1 MASTIK
7 GITVKIAGETTD
19 LQKALKN
26 IQSSSRSLQAELKT
40 INSQLKFDPN
50 NTVLLAQKQD
60 VLREQI
66 DNSTNALKE
75 LVDVEEQVKE
85 QAKSGEISTDQYRAY
100 QREVEKT
107 KSQLESFKKQLSD
120 TETAAKAVDMKSL
133 ENEMSDVR
141 TETSKTTD
149 SFKELE
155 DKSNNTNLS
164 KFKKEVDDVKTS
176 ATELKDVL
184 ADTTTDL
191 QKTLKNIQSSSR
203 SLQSELKTI
212 NNQLKFDPDNT
223 VLLAQKQDVLREQI
237 KSSTSA
243 LQELNEVKEQVEEQ
257 AKNGEISAD
266 QFRAYQREVEKAK
279 SQLENFEKQLADT
292 EATAKA
298 VNMKSLEGEMS
309 DVRAETNKT
318 ADEFKNLEDKSQKT
332 DLSSFKKE
340 LDDVKSSASNLKDVI
355 SDTAAGIG
363 SVLGVAGGSAV
374 AAITSANSE
383 KKALNSLQAQTGLTK
398 DELLKYKSVINDIYK
413 DNFGESQEEIA
424 DTLAKIKQVTS
435 ETDPSK
441 LKEMA
446 ENLYTLQDTFDGF
459 DINETLRGINGLVTN
474 MGLSAEDAFDLIVK
488 GAQNGL
494 NYSGELADNLA
505 EYSQI
510 WGQAGF
516 SAEQTFSILENGTKN
531 GAYNL
536 DKVNDFVKEFTI
548 SLADGRIEENLGSFS
563 EDTATLF
570 NKWKDGKATAAD
582 VFYSV
587 IKDLKNAKTDQEAL
601 TTASN
606 VWSSLGEDN
615 ALKVITSLGDVN
627 DSYKDVEGSMQKI
640 KDIKYDDVESDWES
654 LGRTIKTDVINP
666 IGKSLFPEVKKLCD
680 FTSKHT
686 DKIIPVLETVG
697 SLTAGIWIGKKTSAV
712 ITATSQ
718 LVNSYKV
725 LKTATEGA
733 ALAQEG
739 LNLAQ
744 KANAIGAVVSIVTTL
759 IGTIYAWSEASQ
771 DNSQKLDEWQEKIDA
786 AKEKNK
792 ELTDSYQNFI
802 DKRNESVNKAT
813 SENQYYDNLWEELK
827 KIVDENGKVNEGY
840 EDRANFITTKLSDLT
855 GTEIKLNDGVID
867 NYKNLRDTI
876 QEVID
881 KKKANNIL
889 SAYESNYNEAVTNKS
904 EAQNNVES
912 AQAAYESA
920 QRGTSKVQTEY
931 NKDVTELMTLEQ
943 QLKRAKEK
951 GPIMSK
957 IIGLSAK
964 VDQGKKELDSAKK
977 FEQEKKKEL
986 ETSKK
991 TLQEY
996 LTTIDNYENLQ
1007 TAILNE
1013 NEENTSDAL
1022 RKIQNDF
1029 ITAKSGTEET
1039 LKQQCVNYRM
1049 RFTEIQQAIAEG
1061 KTDYYTADDLTNM
1074 QLLLQ
1079 AAEDEY
1085 NKYCQNSLET
1095 GEKATSNVADGIDK
1109 NSVTV
1114 YESANK
1120 VSKKGSSGFASDQH
1134 ERVKIGSKSVNDYA
1148 SGIDGNSGVAR
1159 EAGVRIG
1166 KSTRSGVRSISLF
1179 NTGNNFV
1186 QGFINGISLG
1196 DAIKNV
1202 WSTATGIGGLALG
1215 AVKKILGINS
1225 PSKEAKKI
1233 GNYFTE
1239 GLAIGISG
1247 NKSKVRL
1254 STESIARDMLGSFD
1268 FNETVGYINVLN
1280 DKFNNIKS
1288 LDHTASSTTNKVITN
1303 APRVALNYYGN
1314 VNINNDLDIDDFNER
1329 VSHAV
1334 IDTLNQEC

>member
-26 IQSSSRSLQAELKT
+26 IQSSSRSLQSELKA
-40 INSQLKFDPN
+40 INNQLKFDPE

-66 DNSTNALKE
+66 NNSTNALKE

-85 QAKSGEISTDQYRAY
+85 QAKNGEISTDQYRAY

-107 KSQLESFKKQLSD
+107 KSQLENFKKQLAD
-120 TETAAKAVDMKSL
+120 TEAAAKAVNMKQI

-141 TETSKTTD
+141 TETSKTAD

-176 ATELKDVL
+176 TTELKDVL
-184 ADTTTDL
+184 ADT
-191 QKTLKNIQSSSR
+191 
-203 SLQSELKTI
+203 
-212 NNQLKFDPDNT
+212 
-223 VLLAQKQDVLREQI
+223 
-237 KSSTSA
+237 
-243 LQELNEVKEQVEEQ
+243 
-257 AKNGEISAD
+257 
-266 QFRAYQREVEKAK
+266 
-279 SQLENFEKQLADT
+279 
-292 EATAKA
+292 AT
-298 VNMKSLEGEMS
+298 
-309 DVRAETNKT
+309 
-318 ADEFKNLEDKSQKT
+318 
-332 DLSSFKKE
+332 
-340 LDDVKSSASNLKDVI
+340 
-355 SDTAAGIG
+355 GIG
-363 SVLGVAGGSAV
+363 AAVGTIGGSAV

-424 DTLAKIKQVTS
+424 DTLAKIKQVTN
-435 ETDPSK
+435 ETNPSK

-446 ENLYTLQDTFDGF
+446 ENLYALQDTFDGF

-548 SLADGRIEENLGSFS
+548 SLSDGRIEENLGSFS
-563 EDTATLF
+563 KGTATLF

-587 IKDLKNAKTDQEAL
+587 ISDLKNTKTEQEAL

-615 ALKVITSLGDVN
+615 SLKVIASLGDVN

-666 IGKSLFPEVKKLCD
+666 VGKSLFPEVKKLCD
-680 FTSKHT
+680 FTSKNT
-686 DKIIPVLETVG
+686 DKIIPVLKTVG

-718 LVNSYKV
+718 LINSYKV
-725 LKTATEGA
+725 LKAATEGA

-802 DKRNESVNKAT
+802 DKRNESVNKAA

-827 KIVDENGKVNEGY
+827 KIVDESGKVNAGY
-840 EDRANFITTKLSDLT
+840 EDRAKFITTKLGDLT
-855 GTEIKLNDGVID
+855 GTEIKLNGDVIE
-867 NYKNLRDTI
+867 NYQELRDTI

-889 SAYESNYNEAVTNKS
+889 SAYEPNYNEAVTNTETQKKAIDSARSEYKKAQEEVTKAQIDYNKSVTDLMIWERRLKS
-904 EAQNNVES
+904 EPENAPT
-912 AQAAYESA
+912 A
-920 QRGTSKVQTEY
+920 SKVWHLREE
-931 NKDVTELMTLEQ
+931 V
-943 QLKRAKEK
+943 
-951 GPIMSK
+951 SK
-957 IIGLSAK
+957 KKSA
-964 VDQGKKELDSAKK
+964 LDSAKNQ
-977 FEQEKKKEL
+977 EQIKKNDVS
-986 ETSKK
+986 TAKK
-991 TLQEY
+991 QLQEY
-996 LTTIDNYENLQ
+996 LAVIDNYENLQ

-1134 ERVKIGSKSVNDYA
+1134 ERVKLGSKSVNDYA
-1148 SGIDGNSGVAR
+1148 SGIDENSGVAR

-1215 AVKKILGINS
+1215 AVKKILDINS
-1225 PSKEAKKI
+1225 PSREAKKI
-1233 GNYFTE
+1233 GSYFTE
-1239 GLAIGISG
+1239 GLVIGIND
-1247 NKSKVRL
+1247 NKNKVKL
-1254 STESIARDMLGSFD
+1254 STENLASSMLGSFD

-1329 VSHAV
+1329 VSNAI
-1334 IDTLNQEC
+1334 IDTLSNGC

>member
-19 LQKALKN
+19 LQKA
-26 IQSSSRSLQAELKT
+26 
-40 INSQLKFDPN
+40 
-50 NTVLLAQKQD
+50 
-60 VLREQI
+60 
-66 DNSTNALKE
+66 
-75 LVDVEEQVKE
+75 
-85 QAKSGEISTDQYRAY
+85 
-100 QREVEKT
+100 
-107 KSQLESFKKQLSD
+107 
-120 TETAAKAVDMKSL
+120 
-133 ENEMSDVR
+133 
-141 TETSKTTD
+141 
-149 SFKELE
+149 
-155 DKSNNTNLS
+155 
-164 KFKKEVDDVKTS
+164 
-176 ATELKDVL
+176 
-184 ADTTTDL
+184 
-191 QKTLKNIQSSSR
+191 LKNIQSSSR

-237 KSSTSA
+237 DNSTSA
-243 LQELNEVKEQVEEQ
+243 LKELVDVEEQVKEQ
-257 AKNGEISAD
+257 AKNGEISTD
-266 QFRAYQREVEKAK
+266 QFRAYQREVEKTK
-279 SQLENFEKQLADT
+279 SQLENFKKQLADT
-292 EATAKA
+292 EAAAKA
-298 VNMKSLEGEMS
+298 VNMKQLENEMS
-309 DVRAETNKT
+309 DVRTETSKT
-318 ADEFKNLEDKSQKT
+318 TDSFKELEDKSDNT
-332 DLSSFKKE
+332 NLSKFKKE
-340 LDDVKSSASNLKDVI
+340 VDDVKTSATELKDVLA
-355 SDTAAGIG
+355 DTATGIG
-363 SVLGVAGGSAV
+363 VAVGTIGGSAV

-548 SLADGRIEENLGSFS
+548 SLSDGRIEENLGSFS

-570 NKWKDGKATAAD
+570 NKWKYGKATAAD

-627 DSYKDVEGSMQKI
+627 NSYKNVEGTMQKI
-640 KDIKYDDVESDWES
+640 KDIKYDDVESDWENI
-654 LGRTIKTDVINP
+654 GRVVQTDLIQP
-666 IGKSLFPEVKKLCD
+666 IGKELY
-680 FTSKHT
+680 
-686 DKIIPVLETVG
+686 PVAKEAIKWASEHLDDLETILESVAKQAALIWG
-697 SLTAGIWIGKKTSAV
+697 AKKSQELVTGISNLIGAYKNLS
-712 ITATSQ
+712 TATDIAA
-718 LVNSYKV
+718 
-725 LKTATEGA
+725 TA
-733 ALAQEG
+733 QKG
-739 LNLAQ
+739 LNAAQ
-744 KANAIGAVVSIVTTL
+744 SLNI
-759 IGTIYAWSEASQ
+759 IGTITTLVIGLVSAVETYNELKWSNSEAGKFCEEIDKIK
-771 DNSQKLDEWQEKIDA
+771 DNLAEYTQEITDNLQNTLDRVDELYSDNTLIDEYQAKLDELIG
-786 AKEKNK
+786 
-792 ELTDSYQNFI
+792 
-802 DKRNESVNKAT
+802 KAT
-813 SENQYYDNLWEELK
+813 LTPEEQAQLTTIVTYFKDNVPGFNDAWAKYIE
-827 KIVDENGKVNEGY
+827 ISDNGKVNLKGDLDEIRNNISKTIDDYKKLANQSAISELQSSNAKAKIEANKNRAEIKSEMEEKMSEIDAAYKKLNATIRLRGY
-840 EDRANFITTKLSDLT
+840 DVEDFYNAYGTIGGNIWFSDETKMYDDIKKQIEAYNELKNQYNESTAEINKLTMTSDDLSDVQKVLNGDYT
-855 GTEIKLNDGVID
+855 DAAAVLMAYNQQMISQNDILAATDENGNKLWSSMDKLQEAARESGKNTVLGLVEGTKEYQGALVENSQGWASTIISEYDKGMEIH
-867 NYKNLRDTI
+867 
-876 QEVID
+876 
-881 KKKANNIL
+881 
-889 SAYESNYNEAVTNKS
+889 SPS
-904 EAQNNVES
+904 EAMRRRGVYTVQGLINGLTENNEMVRHAGAS
-912 AQAAYESA
+912 MAKQARS
-920 QRGTSKVQTEY
+920 G
-931 NKDVTELMTLEQ
+931 
-943 QLKRAKEK
+943 
-951 GPIMSK
+951 
-957 IIGLSAK
+957 
-964 VDQGKKELDSAKK
+964 
-977 FEQEKKKEL
+977 
-986 ETSKK
+986 
-991 TLQEY
+991 
-996 LTTIDNYENLQ
+996 
-1007 TAILNE
+1007 
-1013 NEENTSDAL
+1013 
-1022 RKIQNDF
+1022 
-1029 ITAKSGTEET
+1029 AKS
-1039 LKQQCVNYRM
+1039 V
-1049 RFTEIQQAIAEG
+1049 
-1061 KTDYYTADDLTNM
+1061 
-1074 QLLLQ
+1074 
-1079 AAEDEY
+1079 
-1085 NKYCQNSLET
+1085 
-1095 GEKATSNVADGIDK
+1095 
-1109 NSVTV
+1109 
-1114 YESANK
+1114 
-1120 VSKKGSSGFASDQH
+1120 
-1134 ERVKIGSKSVNDYA
+1134 
-1148 SGIDGNSGVAR
+1148 
-1159 EAGVRIG
+1159 
-1166 KSTRSGVRSISLF
+1166 SLF

-1186 QGFINGISLG
+1186 QGFINGISNG
-1196 DAIKNV
+1196 DAIKNI
-1202 WSTATGIGGLALG
+1202 WDTACGIGGLALG

>member
-26 IQSSSRSLQAELKT
+26 IQSSSRSLQSELKI
-40 INSQLKFDPN
+40 INNQLKFDPD

-120 TETAAKAVDMKSL
+120 TEAAAKAVDMKSL

-184 ADTTTDL
+184 ADTTT
-191 QKTLKNIQSSSR
+191 
-203 SLQSELKTI
+203 
-212 NNQLKFDPDNT
+212 
-223 VLLAQKQDVLREQI
+223 
-237 KSSTSA
+237 
-243 LQELNEVKEQVEEQ
+243 
-257 AKNGEISAD
+257 
-266 QFRAYQREVEKAK
+266 
-279 SQLENFEKQLADT
+279 
-292 EATAKA
+292 
-298 VNMKSLEGEMS
+298 
-309 DVRAETNKT
+309 
-318 ADEFKNLEDKSQKT
+318 
-332 DLSSFKKE
+332 
-340 LDDVKSSASNLKDVI
+340 
-355 SDTAAGIG
+355 GIG
-363 SVLGVAGGSAV
+363 VAVGTIGGSAV

-383 KKALNSLQAQTGLTK
+383 KKALNSLQAQTGLAK

-413 DNFGESQEEIA
+413 DNFGESQEKIA
-424 DTLAKIKQVTS
+424 DTLAKIKQVTG

-446 ENLYTLQDTFDGF
+446 ESLYTLQDTFDGF
-459 DINETLRGINGLVTN
+459 DIGETLRGVNGLVTN

-548 SLADGRIEENLGSFS
+548 SLSDGRIEENLGSFS

-587 IKDLKNAKTDQEAL
+587 IKDLKNAKTEQEAL

-640 KDIKYDDVESDWES
+640 KDIKYDDVESDWENI
-654 LGRTIKTDVINP
+654 GRVVQTDLIQP
-666 IGKSLFPEVKKLCD
+666 IGKELY
-680 FTSKHT
+680 
-686 DKIIPVLETVG
+686 PVAKEAIKWAYEHLDDLETILESVAKQAALIWG
-697 SLTAGIWIGKKTSAV
+697 AKKSQELVTGISNLIGVYKNLS
-712 ITATSQ
+712 TATDIAA
-718 LVNSYKV
+718 
-725 LKTATEGA
+725 TA
-733 ALAQEG
+733 QKG
-739 LNLAQ
+739 LNAAQ
-744 KANAIGAVVSIVTTL
+744 SLNI
-759 IGTIYAWSEASQ
+759 IGTITTLVIGLVSAVETYNELKWSNSEAGKFCEEIDKIK
-771 DNSQKLDEWQEKIDA
+771 DNLAEYTQEITDNLQNTLDRVDELYSDNTLIDEYQAKLDELIG
-786 AKEKNK
+786 
-792 ELTDSYQNFI
+792 
-802 DKRNESVNKAT
+802 KAT
-813 SENQYYDNLWEELK
+813 LTPEEQAQLTTIVTYFKDNVPGFNDAWAKYIE
-827 KIVDENGKVNEGY
+827 ISDNGKVNLKGDLDEIRNNISKTIDDY
-840 EDRANFITTKLSDLT
+840 KKLANQSAISELQSSNVKAKIEANKNR
-855 GTEIKLNDGVID
+855 TEIKSEMEEKMSEIDAAYKKLNATIR
-867 NYKNLRDTI
+867 LRGYDVEDFYNAYGTI
-876 QEVID
+876 GGNIRFSDETKMYDDI
-881 KKKANNIL
+881 KKQIEA
-889 SAYESNYNEAVTNKS
+889 YNELKNQYNESTAEINKLTMTSDDLSDVQKVLNGDYTDAAAVLMAYNQQMISQNDILAATDENGNKLWSSMDKLQEAARESGKNTVLGLVEGTKEYQGALVENSQGWASTIISEYDKGMEIHSPS
-904 EAQNNVES
+904 EAMRRRGVYTVQGLINGLMENNEMVRH
-912 AQAAYESA
+912 A
-920 QRGTSKVQTEY
+920 GTS
-931 NKDVTELMTLEQ
+931 M
-943 QLKRAKEK
+943 AKQARS
-951 GPIMSK
+951 G
-957 IIGLSAK
+957 
-964 VDQGKKELDSAKK
+964 
-977 FEQEKKKEL
+977 
-986 ETSKK
+986 
-991 TLQEY
+991 
-996 LTTIDNYENLQ
+996 
-1007 TAILNE
+1007 
-1013 NEENTSDAL
+1013 
-1022 RKIQNDF
+1022 
-1029 ITAKSGTEET
+1029 AKS
-1039 LKQQCVNYRM
+1039 V
-1049 RFTEIQQAIAEG
+1049 
-1061 KTDYYTADDLTNM
+1061 
-1074 QLLLQ
+1074 
-1079 AAEDEY
+1079 
-1085 NKYCQNSLET
+1085 
-1095 GEKATSNVADGIDK
+1095 
-1109 NSVTV
+1109 
-1114 YESANK
+1114 
-1120 VSKKGSSGFASDQH
+1120 
-1134 ERVKIGSKSVNDYA
+1134 
-1148 SGIDGNSGVAR
+1148 
-1159 EAGVRIG
+1159 
-1166 KSTRSGVRSISLF
+1166 SLF

-1186 QGFINGISLG
+1186 QGFINGISNG
-1196 DAIKNV
+1196 DAIKNI
-1202 WSTATGIGGLALG
+1202 WDTACGIGGLALG

>member
-40 INSQLKFDPN
+40 INSQLKFDP
-50 NTVLLAQKQD
+50 
-60 VLREQI
+60 
-66 DNSTNALKE
+66 
-75 LVDVEEQVKE
+75 
-85 QAKSGEISTDQYRAY
+85 
-100 QREVEKT
+100 
-107 KSQLESFKKQLSD
+107 
-120 TETAAKAVDMKSL
+120 
-133 ENEMSDVR
+133 
-141 TETSKTTD
+141 
-149 SFKELE
+149 
-155 DKSNNTNLS
+155 
-164 KFKKEVDDVKTS
+164 
-176 ATELKDVL
+176 
-184 ADTTTDL
+184 
-191 QKTLKNIQSSSR
+191 
-203 SLQSELKTI
+203 
-212 NNQLKFDPDNT
+212 DNT
-223 VLLAQKQDVLREQI
+223 VLLTQKQDVLREQI

-266 QFRAYQREVEKAK
+266 QFRAYQREVEKTK
-279 SQLENFEKQLADT
+279 NQLENFKKQLEDT
-292 EATAKA
+292 EAAAK
-298 VNMKSLEGEMS
+298 E
-309 DVRAETNKT
+309 
-318 ADEFKNLEDKSQKT
+318 LEDKSNNT
-332 DLSSFKKE
+332 NLSKFKKE

-363 SVLGVAGGSAV
+363 VAVGTIGGSAV

-548 SLADGRIEENLGSFS
+548 SLSDGRIEENLGSFS

-697 SLTAGIWIGKKTSAV
+697 SLTAGIWAGKKVSALY
-712 ITATSQ
+712 TAVSQ

-771 DNSQKLDEWQEKIDA
+771 DNSQKLDEWQEKIDT

-840 EDRANFITTKLSDLT
+840 EDRAKFITTKLGDLT
-855 GTEIKLNDGVID
+855 GTEITLNDNVIE
-867 NYKNLRDTI
+867 NYKELRDTI

-1225 PSKEAKKI
+1225 PSREAKKI
-1233 GNYFTE
+1233 GSYFTE
-1239 GLAIGISG
+1239 GLVIGIND
-1247 NKSKVRL
+1247 NKNKVKL
-1254 STESIARDMLGSFD
+1254 STENLASSMLGSFD
-1268 FNETVGYINVLN
+1268 FEKPVSYIDMLN
-1280 DKFNNIKS
+1280 DKFNNIKN
-1288 LDHTASSTTNKVITN
+1288 LDNAIASRSTNKVVTN
-1303 APRVALNYYGN
+1303 SPKVELNYYGD
-1314 VNINNDLDIDDFNER
+1314 VNINTDLDIDNFNER
-1329 VSHAV
+1329 VSNAI
-1334 IDTLNQEC
+1334 IDTLSNEC

>member
-40 INSQLKFDPN
+40 IN
-50 NTVLLAQKQD
+50 
-60 VLREQI
+60 
-66 DNSTNALKE
+66 
-75 LVDVEEQVKE
+75 
-85 QAKSGEISTDQYRAY
+85 
-100 QREVEKT
+100 
-107 KSQLESFKKQLSD
+107 
-120 TETAAKAVDMKSL
+120 
-133 ENEMSDVR
+133 
-141 TETSKTTD
+141 
-149 SFKELE
+149 
-155 DKSNNTNLS
+155 
-164 KFKKEVDDVKTS
+164 
-176 ATELKDVL
+176 
-184 ADTTTDL
+184 
-191 QKTLKNIQSSSR
+191 
-203 SLQSELKTI
+203 
-212 NNQLKFDPDNT
+212 NQLKFDPDNT
-223 VLLAQKQDVLREQI
+223 VLLTQKQDVLREQV

-266 QFRAYQREVEKAK
+266 QFRAYQREVEKTK
-279 SQLENFEKQLADT
+279 SQLENFEKQLAD
-292 EATAKA
+292 
-298 VNMKSLEGEMS
+298 
-309 DVRAETNKT
+309 T

-548 SLADGRIEENLGSFS
+548 SLSDGRIEENLGSFS
-563 EDTATLF
+563 EDTATWF
-570 NKWKDGKATAAD
+570 NKWKEGKATAAD

-587 IKDLKNAKTDQEAL
+587 IKDLKSTQNEQEAL

-606 VWSSLGEDN
+606 VWSALGEDN

-627 DSYKDVEGSMQKI
+627 NSYKNVEGTMQKI
-640 KDIKYDDVESDWES
+640 KDIKYDDVESDWENI
-654 LGRTIKTDVINP
+654 GRVVQTDLIQP
-666 IGKSLFPEVKKLCD
+666 IGKELY
-680 FTSKHT
+680 
-686 DKIIPVLETVG
+686 PVAKEAIKWASEHLDDLETILESV
-697 SLTAGIWIGKKTSAV
+697 AK
-712 ITATSQ
+712 Q
-718 LVNSYKV
+718 
-725 LKTATEGA
+725 A
-733 ALAQEG
+733 ALIWGAKKSQE
-739 LNLAQ
+739 L
-744 KANAIGAVVSIVTTL
+744 VTGISNL
-759 IGTIYAWSEASQ
+759 IGTYKNLSTATDIATTAQKGLNAAQSLNIIGTITTLVIGLVSAVETYNELKWSNSEAGKFCEEIDKIK
-771 DNSQKLDEWQEKIDA
+771 DNLAEYTQEITDNLQNTLDRVDELYSDNTLIDEYQAKLDELIG
-786 AKEKNK
+786 
-792 ELTDSYQNFI
+792 
-802 DKRNESVNKAT
+802 KAT
-813 SENQYYDNLWEELK
+813 LTPEEQAQLTTIVTYFKDNVPGFDDAWAKYIE
-827 KIVDENGKVNEGY
+827 ISDNGKVNLKGDLDEIRNNISKTIDDYKKLANQSAISELQSSNAKAKIEANKNRAEIKSEMEEKMSEIDAAYKKLNATIRLRGY
-840 EDRANFITTKLSDLT
+840 DVEDFYNAYGTIGGNIRFSDETKMYDDIKKQIEAYNELKNQYNESTAEINKLTMTSDDLSDVQKVLNGDYT
-855 GTEIKLNDGVID
+855 DAAAVLMAYNQQMISQNDILAATDENGNKLWSSMDKLQEAARESGKNTVLGLVEGTKEYQGALVENSQGWASTIISEYDKGMEIH
-867 NYKNLRDTI
+867 
-876 QEVID
+876 
-881 KKKANNIL
+881 
-889 SAYESNYNEAVTNKS
+889 SPS
-904 EAQNNVES
+904 EAMRRRGVYTVQGLINGLMENNEMVRH
-912 AQAAYESA
+912 A
-920 QRGTSKVQTEY
+920 GTS
-931 NKDVTELMTLEQ
+931 M
-943 QLKRAKEK
+943 AKQARS
-951 GPIMSK
+951 G
-957 IIGLSAK
+957 
-964 VDQGKKELDSAKK
+964 
-977 FEQEKKKEL
+977 
-986 ETSKK
+986 
-991 TLQEY
+991 
-996 LTTIDNYENLQ
+996 
-1007 TAILNE
+1007 
-1013 NEENTSDAL
+1013 
-1022 RKIQNDF
+1022 
-1029 ITAKSGTEET
+1029 AKS
-1039 LKQQCVNYRM
+1039 V
-1049 RFTEIQQAIAEG
+1049 
-1061 KTDYYTADDLTNM
+1061 
-1074 QLLLQ
+1074 
-1079 AAEDEY
+1079 
-1085 NKYCQNSLET
+1085 
-1095 GEKATSNVADGIDK
+1095 
-1109 NSVTV
+1109 
-1114 YESANK
+1114 
-1120 VSKKGSSGFASDQH
+1120 
-1134 ERVKIGSKSVNDYA
+1134 
-1148 SGIDGNSGVAR
+1148 
-1159 EAGVRIG
+1159 
-1166 KSTRSGVRSISLF
+1166 SLF

>member
-40 INSQLKFDPN
+40 INSQLKFDP
-50 NTVLLAQKQD
+50 
-60 VLREQI
+60 
-66 DNSTNALKE
+66 
-75 LVDVEEQVKE
+75 
-85 QAKSGEISTDQYRAY
+85 
-100 QREVEKT
+100 
-107 KSQLESFKKQLSD
+107 
-120 TETAAKAVDMKSL
+120 
-133 ENEMSDVR
+133 
-141 TETSKTTD
+141 
-149 SFKELE
+149 
-155 DKSNNTNLS
+155 
-164 KFKKEVDDVKTS
+164 
-176 ATELKDVL
+176 
-184 ADTTTDL
+184 
-191 QKTLKNIQSSSR
+191 
-203 SLQSELKTI
+203 
-212 NNQLKFDPDNT
+212 DNT
-223 VLLAQKQDVLREQI
+223 VLLTQKQDVLREQI

-266 QFRAYQREVEKAK
+266 KFRAYQREVEKTK
-279 SQLENFEKQLADT
+279 SQLENFKKQLADT
-292 EATAKA
+292 EAAAKA
-298 VNMKSLEGEMS
+298 VNMKQLENEMS
-309 DVRAETNKT
+309 DVRTETNKT

-474 MGLSAEDAFDLIVK
+474 MGLSAEDAFNLIVK

-548 SLADGRIEENLGSFS
+548 SLSDGRIEENLGSFS

-686 DKIIPVLETVG
+686 DKIIPVLKTVG

-744 KANAIGAVVSIVTTL
+744 KANAIGAVVSIATTL

-771 DNSQKLDEWQEKIDA
+771 DNSQKLDEWQEKIDT

-840 EDRANFITTKLSDLT
+840 EDRAKFITTKLSDLT

-1225 PSKEAKKI
+1225 PSREAKKI
-1233 GNYFTE
+1233 GSYFTE
-1239 GLAIGISG
+1239 GLVIGIND
-1247 NKSKVRL
+1247 NKNKVKL
-1254 STESIARDMLGSFD
+1254 STENLASSILGSFD
-1268 FNETVGYINVLN
+1268 FVKPVSYIDILN
-1280 DKFNNIKS
+1280 DKFNNIRN
-1288 LDHTASSTTNKVITN
+1288 LDNDVASRTTNKVVTHS
-1303 APRVALNYYGN
+1303 PKVELNYYGD
-1314 VNINNDLDIDDFNER
+1314 VNINTDLDIDNFNER
-1329 VSHAV
+1329 VSNAI
-1334 IDTLNQEC
+1334 IDTLSNEC

>member
-85 QAKSGEISTDQYRAY
+85 QAKSGEISTDQYMAY

-120 TETAAKAVDMKSL
+120 TEAAAKAVDMKSL

-164 KFKKEVDDVKTS
+164 KFKKEVDDVKSS
-176 ATELKDVL
+176 ASELKDVL
-184 ADTTTDL
+184 
-191 QKTLKNIQSSSR
+191 
-203 SLQSELKTI
+203 
-212 NNQLKFDPDNT
+212 
-223 VLLAQKQDVLREQI
+223 
-237 KSSTSA
+237 
-243 LQELNEVKEQVEEQ
+243 
-257 AKNGEISAD
+257 
-266 QFRAYQREVEKAK
+266 
-279 SQLENFEKQLADT
+279 
-292 EATAKA
+292 
-298 VNMKSLEGEMS
+298 
-309 DVRAETNKT
+309 
-318 ADEFKNLEDKSQKT
+318 
-332 DLSSFKKE
+332 
-340 LDDVKSSASNLKDVI
+340 

-363 SVLGVAGGSAV
+363 AALGAVGGSAI

-548 SLADGRIEENLGSFS
+548 SLSDGRIEENLGSFS

-666 IGKSLFPEVKKLCD
+666 VGKSLFPEVKKLCD
-680 FTSKHT
+680 FTSKNT
-686 DKIIPVLETVG
+686 DKIIPILKTVG

-744 KANAIGAVVSIVTTL
+744 KANAIGAVVSIATTL
-759 IGTIYAWSEASQ
+759 IGTIYAWSEASR
-771 DNSQKLDEWQEKIDA
+771 DNSQELDEWQEKIDV

-792 ELTDSYQNFI
+792 ELTDSYQTFI
-802 DKRNESVNKAT
+802 DKRNEKVSTAT
-813 SENQYYDNLWEELK
+813 SENQYYDNLWEELQ
-827 KIVDENGKVNEGY
+827 KIVDENGKVNSGY
-840 EDRANFITTKLSDLT
+840 EDRAKFITTKLSDLT

-1120 VSKKGSSGFASDQH
+1120 VSKKGSFGFASDQH

-1148 SGIDGNSGVAR
+1148 SGIDGNSGGAR
-1159 EAGVRIG
+1159 RAGVRIG
-1166 KSTRSGVRSISLF
+1166 KSARGGVASVSLF

-1186 QGFINGISLG
+1186 QGFINGISSG
-1196 DAIKNV
+1196 NAIKNV
-1202 WSTATGIGGLALG
+1202 WSSATGIGGLALG

-1225 PSKEAKKI
+1225 PSREAKKI
-1233 GNYFTE
+1233 GSYFTE
-1239 GLAIGISG
+1239 GLVIGIND
-1247 NKSKVRL
+1247 NKNKVKL
-1254 STESIARDMLGSFD
+1254 STENLASSMLGSFD
-1268 FNETVGYINVLN
+1268 FEKPVGYINVLN
-1280 DKFNNIKS
+1280 DKFNNIKN
-1288 LDHTASSTTNKVITN
+1288 LDNAIASRTTNKVVTSSPKIE
-1303 APRVALNYYGN
+1303 LNYYGD
-1314 VNINNDLDIDDFNER
+1314 VNINTDLDIDDFNER
-1329 VSHAV
+1329 VSNAI
-1334 IDTLNQEC
+1334 IDTLSNEC

>member
-40 INSQLKFDPN
+40 IN
-50 NTVLLAQKQD
+50 
-60 VLREQI
+60 
-66 DNSTNALKE
+66 
-75 LVDVEEQVKE
+75 
-85 QAKSGEISTDQYRAY
+85 
-100 QREVEKT
+100 
-107 KSQLESFKKQLSD
+107 
-120 TETAAKAVDMKSL
+120 
-133 ENEMSDVR
+133 
-141 TETSKTTD
+141 
-149 SFKELE
+149 
-155 DKSNNTNLS
+155 
-164 KFKKEVDDVKTS
+164 
-176 ATELKDVL
+176 
-184 ADTTTDL
+184 
-191 QKTLKNIQSSSR
+191 
-203 SLQSELKTI
+203 
-212 NNQLKFDPDNT
+212 NQLKFDPDNT
-223 VLLAQKQDVLREQI
+223 VLLTQKQDVLREQI

-298 VNMKSLEGEMS
+298 VNMKSLEGKMS
-309 DVRAETNKT
+309 DVRTETSKT
-318 ADEFKNLEDKSQKT
+318 TNSFKELEDKSNNT
-332 DLSSFKKE
+332 NLSKFKKE
-340 LDDVKSSASNLKDVI
+340 VDDVKTSATELKDVLA
-355 SDTAAGIG
+355 DTATGIG
-363 SVLGVAGGSAV
+363 VAVGTIGGSAV

-435 ETDPSK
+435 ENDPSK

-446 ENLYTLQDTFDGF
+446 ENIYTLQDTFDGF

-548 SLADGRIEENLGSFS
+548 SLSDGRIEENLGSFS

-640 KDIKYDDVESDWES
+640 KDIKYDDVESDWEE
-654 LGRTIKTDVINP
+654 LGRTIQTDIINP
-666 IGKSLFPEVKKLCD
+666 IGKSLFPEVKSLCD

-686 DKIIPVLETVG
+686 DKIIPVLKTVG

-744 KANAIGAVVSIVTTL
+744 KANAIGAVVSIATTL
-759 IGTIYAWSEASQ
+759 IGTIYAWSEASR
-771 DNSQKLDEWQEKIDA
+771 DNSQELDEWQEKIDV

-840 EDRANFITTKLSDLT
+840 EDRAKFITTKLRDLT
-855 GTEIKLNDGVID
+855 GTEITLNDNVIE
-867 NYKNLRDTI
+867 NYKELRDTI

-931 NKDVTELMTLEQ
+931 NKDVIELMTLEQ

-964 VDQGKKELDSAKK
+964 VDQGKKELDSAKN

-1166 KSTRSGVRSISLF
+1166 KSTRNGVRSISLF
-1179 NTGNNFV
+1179 STGNNFV

-1225 PSKEAKKI
+1225 PSREAKKI
-1233 GNYFTE
+1233 GSYFTE
-1239 GLAIGISG
+1239 GLVIGIND
-1247 NKSKVRL
+1247 NKNKVKL
-1254 STESIARDMLGSFD
+1254 STENLASSMLGSFD
-1268 FNETVGYINVLN
+1268 FVKPVSYIDILN
-1280 DKFNNIKS
+1280 DKFNNIRN
-1288 LDHTASSTTNKVITN
+1288 LDNDVASRTTNKVVTHS
-1303 APRVALNYYGN
+1303 PKVELNYYGD
-1314 VNINNDLDIDDFNER
+1314 VNINTDLDIDNFNER
-1329 VSHAV
+1329 VSNAI
-1334 IDTLNQEC
+1334 IDTLSNEC

>member
-40 INSQLKFDPN
+40 IN
-50 NTVLLAQKQD
+50 
-60 VLREQI
+60 
-66 DNSTNALKE
+66 
-75 LVDVEEQVKE
+75 
-85 QAKSGEISTDQYRAY
+85 
-100 QREVEKT
+100 
-107 KSQLESFKKQLSD
+107 
-120 TETAAKAVDMKSL
+120 
-133 ENEMSDVR
+133 
-141 TETSKTTD
+141 
-149 SFKELE
+149 
-155 DKSNNTNLS
+155 
-164 KFKKEVDDVKTS
+164 
-176 ATELKDVL
+176 
-184 ADTTTDL
+184 
-191 QKTLKNIQSSSR
+191 
-203 SLQSELKTI
+203 
-212 NNQLKFDPDNT
+212 NQLKFDPDNT
-223 VLLAQKQDVLREQI
+223 VLLTQKQDVLREQI

-446 ENLYTLQDTFDGF
+446 ENLYTLQDTFGYDIPESLRAVNMLMEQFGISSIEAFNLIVQGSQRGLDKNGDFLDTLNEYSVHYQQMGYNANEFINSLANGTAAGTFSVDKLGDAMKEFGIRVKDTSTSTQEGF
-459 DINETLRGINGLVTN
+459 NLLGYGVKA
-474 MGLSAEDAFDLIVK
+474 SAEEIQKAKDEIAKLE
-488 GAQNGL
+488 QNLSYAKAEQAGF
-494 NYSGELADNLA
+494 NEKTSELTKQKNADKIA
-505 EYSQI
+505 EYS
-510 WGQAGF
+510 
-516 SAEQTFSILENGTKN
+516 SALETAKTNLQILESAGNGAKGTIEELQAKFAAGGDTAKEATQEVLQELFNMDDKVKQNQVGVDLFGTMWEDLGADGVKALMEINGT
-531 GAYNL
+531 
-536 DKVNDFVKEFTI
+536 
-548 SLADGRIEENLGSFS
+548 ADL
-563 EDTATLF
+563 T
-570 NKWKDGKATAAD
+570 KD
-582 VFYSV
+582 
-587 IKDLKNAKTDQEAL
+587 
-601 TTASN
+601 
-606 VWSSLGEDN
+606 
-615 ALKVITSLGDVN
+615 
-627 DSYKDVEGSMQKI
+627 SMQKI
-640 KDIKYDDVESDWES
+640 KDIKYDDVKSDWEG
-654 LGRTIKTDVINP
+654 LGRTIQTDIINP
-666 IGKSLFPEVKKLCD
+666 IGKSLFPEVKSLCD

-686 DKIIPVLETVG
+686 DKIIPVLKTVG

-744 KANAIGAVVSIVTTL
+744 KANAIGAVVTIATTL
-759 IGTIYAWSEASQ
+759 IGTIYAWSEASR
-771 DNSQKLDEWQEKIDA
+771 DNSQELDEWQEKIDV

-792 ELTDSYQNFI
+792 ELTDSYQTFI
-802 DKRNESVNKAT
+802 DKRNEKVSTAT
-813 SENQYYDNLWEELK
+813 SENQYYDNLWEELQ
-827 KIVDENGKVNEGY
+827 KIVDENGKVNSGY
-840 EDRANFITTKLSDLT
+840 EDRAKFITTKLSDLT

-889 SAYESNYNEAVTNKS
+889 SAYESNYNEAVTNTETQKKAIDSAQSEYEKAQEEATKAQIDYNKSVTDLMILQQRLKS
-904 EAQNNVES
+904 EPENIRISSLVSTKKEEVSEKKS
-912 AQAAYESA
+912 ALNSA
-920 QRGTSKVQTEY
+920 R
-931 NKDVTELMTLEQ
+931 NLEQ
-943 QLKRAKEK
+943 
-951 GPIMSK
+951 I
-957 IIGLSAK
+957 
-964 VDQGKKELDSAKK
+964 KKNDVSTAKK
-977 FEQEKKKEL
+977 Q
-986 ETSKK
+986 
-991 TLQEY
+991 LQEY
-996 LTTIDNYENLQ
+996 LAVVDNYENLQ

-1166 KSTRSGVRSISLF
+1166 KSTRNGVRSISLF
-1179 NTGNNFV
+1179 STGNNFV

-1225 PSKEAKKI
+1225 PSREAKKI
-1233 GNYFTE
+1233 GSYFTE
-1239 GLAIGISG
+1239 GLVIGIND
-1247 NKSKVRL
+1247 NKNKVKL
-1254 STESIARDMLGSFD
+1254 STENLASSMLGSFD
-1268 FNETVGYINVLN
+1268 FVKPVSYIDILN
-1280 DKFNNIKS
+1280 DKFNNIRN
-1288 LDHTASSTTNKVITN
+1288 LDNDVASRTTNKVVTHS
-1303 APRVALNYYGN
+1303 PKVELNYYGD
-1314 VNINNDLDIDDFNER
+1314 VNINTDLDIDNFNER
-1329 VSHAV
+1329 VSNAI
-1334 IDTLNQEC
+1334 IDTLSNEC

>member
-19 LQKALKN
+19 LQKA
-26 IQSSSRSLQAELKT
+26 
-40 INSQLKFDPN
+40 
-50 NTVLLAQKQD
+50 
-60 VLREQI
+60 
-66 DNSTNALKE
+66 
-75 LVDVEEQVKE
+75 
-85 QAKSGEISTDQYRAY
+85 
-100 QREVEKT
+100 
-107 KSQLESFKKQLSD
+107 
-120 TETAAKAVDMKSL
+120 
-133 ENEMSDVR
+133 
-141 TETSKTTD
+141 
-149 SFKELE
+149 
-155 DKSNNTNLS
+155 
-164 KFKKEVDDVKTS
+164 
-176 ATELKDVL
+176 
-184 ADTTTDL
+184 
-191 QKTLKNIQSSSR
+191 LKNIQSSSR

-292 EATAKA
+292 
-298 VNMKSLEGEMS
+298 
-309 DVRAETNKT
+309 

-363 SVLGVAGGSAV
+363 SVLGAAGGSAV

-548 SLADGRIEENLGSFS
+548 SLSDGRIEENLGSFS

-627 DSYKDVEGSMQKI
+627 DSYKDVEDSMQKV
-640 KDIKYDDVESDWES
+640 KDIKYDDVESDWENI
-654 LGRTIKTDVINP
+654 GRVVQTDLIQP
-666 IGKSLFPEVKKLCD
+666 IGKELY
-680 FTSKHT
+680 
-686 DKIIPVLETVG
+686 PVAKEAIKWASEHLDDLETILESVAKQAALIWG
-697 SLTAGIWIGKKTSAV
+697 AKKSQELVTGISNLIGAYKNLS
-712 ITATSQ
+712 TATDIAA
-718 LVNSYKV
+718 
-725 LKTATEGA
+725 TA
-733 ALAQEG
+733 QKG
-739 LNLAQ
+739 LNAAQ
-744 KANAIGAVVSIVTTL
+744 SLNI
-759 IGTIYAWSEASQ
+759 IGTITTLVIGLVSAVETYNELKWSNSEAGKFCEEIDKIK
-771 DNSQKLDEWQEKIDA
+771 DNLAEYTQEITDNLQNTLDRVDELYSDNTLIDEYQAKLDELIG
-786 AKEKNK
+786 
-792 ELTDSYQNFI
+792 
-802 DKRNESVNKAT
+802 KAT
-813 SENQYYDNLWEELK
+813 LTPEEQAQLTTIVTYFKDNVPGFNDAWAEYIE
-827 KIVDENGKVNEGY
+827 ISDNGKVNLKGDLDEIRNNISKTIDDY
-840 EDRANFITTKLSDLT
+840 KKLANQSAISELQSSNVKAKIEANKNR
-855 GTEIKLNDGVID
+855 TEIKSEMEEKMSEIDAAYKKLNATIR
-867 NYKNLRDTI
+867 LRGYDVEDFYNAYGTI
-876 QEVID
+876 GGNIRFSDETKMYDDI
-881 KKKANNIL
+881 KKQIEA
-889 SAYESNYNEAVTNKS
+889 YNELKNQYNESTAEINKLTMTSDDLSDVQKVLNGDYTDAAAVLMAYNQQMISQNDILAATDENGNKLWSSMDKLQEAARESGKNTVLGLVEGTKEYQGALVENSQGWASTIISEYDKGMEIHSPS
-904 EAQNNVES
+904 EAMRRRGVYTVQGLINGLMENNEMVRH
-912 AQAAYESA
+912 A
-920 QRGTSKVQTEY
+920 GTSMARQA
-931 NKDVTELMTLEQ
+931 
-943 QLKRAKEK
+943 RS
-951 GPIMSK
+951 G
-957 IIGLSAK
+957 
-964 VDQGKKELDSAKK
+964 
-977 FEQEKKKEL
+977 
-986 ETSKK
+986 
-991 TLQEY
+991 
-996 LTTIDNYENLQ
+996 
-1007 TAILNE
+1007 
-1013 NEENTSDAL
+1013 
-1022 RKIQNDF
+1022 
-1029 ITAKSGTEET
+1029 AKS
-1039 LKQQCVNYRM
+1039 V
-1049 RFTEIQQAIAEG
+1049 
-1061 KTDYYTADDLTNM
+1061 
-1074 QLLLQ
+1074 
-1079 AAEDEY
+1079 
-1085 NKYCQNSLET
+1085 
-1095 GEKATSNVADGIDK
+1095 
-1109 NSVTV
+1109 
-1114 YESANK
+1114 
-1120 VSKKGSSGFASDQH
+1120 
-1134 ERVKIGSKSVNDYA
+1134 
-1148 SGIDGNSGVAR
+1148 
-1159 EAGVRIG
+1159 
-1166 KSTRSGVRSISLF
+1166 SLF

-1186 QGFINGISLG
+1186 QGFINGISSG

>member
-26 IQSSSRSLQAELKT
+26 IQSSSRSLQSELKT
-40 INSQLKFDPN
+40 INNQLKFDPD

-120 TETAAKAVDMKSL
+120 TEAAAKAVDMKSL

-184 ADTTTDL
+184 ADTTT
-191 QKTLKNIQSSSR
+191 
-203 SLQSELKTI
+203 
-212 NNQLKFDPDNT
+212 
-223 VLLAQKQDVLREQI
+223 
-237 KSSTSA
+237 
-243 LQELNEVKEQVEEQ
+243 
-257 AKNGEISAD
+257 
-266 QFRAYQREVEKAK
+266 
-279 SQLENFEKQLADT
+279 
-292 EATAKA
+292 
-298 VNMKSLEGEMS
+298 
-309 DVRAETNKT
+309 
-318 ADEFKNLEDKSQKT
+318 
-332 DLSSFKKE
+332 
-340 LDDVKSSASNLKDVI
+340 
-355 SDTAAGIG
+355 GIG
-363 SVLGVAGGSAV
+363 IAVGTIGGSAV

-383 KKALNSLQAQTGLTK
+383 KKALNSLQAQTGLAK

-424 DTLAKIKQVTS
+424 DTLAKIKQVTG

-446 ENLYTLQDTFDGF
+446 ESLYTLQDTFDGF
-459 DINETLRGINGLVTN
+459 DIGETLRGVNGLVTN

-548 SLADGRIEENLGSFS
+548 SLSDGRIEENLGSFS

-640 KDIKYDDVESDWES
+640 KDIKYDDVESDWENI
-654 LGRTIKTDVINP
+654 GRVVQTDLIQP
-666 IGKSLFPEVKKLCD
+666 IGKELY
-680 FTSKHT
+680 
-686 DKIIPVLETVG
+686 PVAKEAIKWASEHLDDLETILESVAKQAALIWG
-697 SLTAGIWIGKKTSAV
+697 AKKSQELVTGISNLIGAYKNLS
-712 ITATSQ
+712 TATDIAA
-718 LVNSYKV
+718 
-725 LKTATEGA
+725 TA
-733 ALAQEG
+733 QKG
-739 LNLAQ
+739 LNAAQ
-744 KANAIGAVVSIVTTL
+744 SLNI
-759 IGTIYAWSEASQ
+759 IGTITTLVIGLVSAVETYNELKWSNSEAGKFCEEIDKIK
-771 DNSQKLDEWQEKIDA
+771 DNLAEYTQEMTDNLQNTLDRVDELYSDNTLIDEYQAKLDELIG
-786 AKEKNK
+786 
-792 ELTDSYQNFI
+792 
-802 DKRNESVNKAT
+802 KAT
-813 SENQYYDNLWEELK
+813 LTPEEQAQLTTIVTYFKDNVPGFNEAWAKYIE
-827 KIVDENGKVNEGY
+827 ISDNGKVNLKGDLDEIRNNISKTIDDYKKLANQSAISELQSSNVKAKIEANKNRAEIKSEMEEKMSEIDAAYKKLNATIRLRGY
-840 EDRANFITTKLSDLT
+840 DVEDFYNAYGTIGGNIRFSDETKMYDDIKKQIEAYNELKNQYNESTAEINKLTMTSDDLSDVQKVLNGDYT
-855 GTEIKLNDGVID
+855 DAAAVLMAYNQQMISQNDILAATDENGNKLWSSMDKLQEAARESGKNTVLGLVEGTKEYQGALVENSQGWASTIISEYDKGMEIH
-867 NYKNLRDTI
+867 
-876 QEVID
+876 
-881 KKKANNIL
+881 
-889 SAYESNYNEAVTNKS
+889 SPS
-904 EAQNNVES
+904 EAMRRRGVYTVQGLINGLMENNEMVRH
-912 AQAAYESA
+912 A
-920 QRGTSKVQTEY
+920 GTS
-931 NKDVTELMTLEQ
+931 M
-943 QLKRAKEK
+943 AKQARS
-951 GPIMSK
+951 G
-957 IIGLSAK
+957 
-964 VDQGKKELDSAKK
+964 
-977 FEQEKKKEL
+977 
-986 ETSKK
+986 
-991 TLQEY
+991 
-996 LTTIDNYENLQ
+996 
-1007 TAILNE
+1007 
-1013 NEENTSDAL
+1013 
-1022 RKIQNDF
+1022 
-1029 ITAKSGTEET
+1029 AKS
-1039 LKQQCVNYRM
+1039 V
-1049 RFTEIQQAIAEG
+1049 
-1061 KTDYYTADDLTNM
+1061 
-1074 QLLLQ
+1074 
-1079 AAEDEY
+1079 
-1085 NKYCQNSLET
+1085 
-1095 GEKATSNVADGIDK
+1095 
-1109 NSVTV
+1109 
-1114 YESANK
+1114 
-1120 VSKKGSSGFASDQH
+1120 
-1134 ERVKIGSKSVNDYA
+1134 
-1148 SGIDGNSGVAR
+1148 
-1159 EAGVRIG
+1159 
-1166 KSTRSGVRSISLF
+1166 SLF

-1186 QGFINGISLG
+1186 QGFINGISNG
-1196 DAIKNV
+1196 DAIKNI
-1202 WSTATGIGGLALG
+1202 WDTACGIGGLALG

>member
-26 IQSSSRSLQAELKT
+26 IQSSSRSLQSELKT
-40 INSQLKFDPN
+40 INNQLKFDPD

-184 ADTTTDL
+184 ADTTT
-191 QKTLKNIQSSSR
+191 
-203 SLQSELKTI
+203 
-212 NNQLKFDPDNT
+212 
-223 VLLAQKQDVLREQI
+223 
-237 KSSTSA
+237 
-243 LQELNEVKEQVEEQ
+243 
-257 AKNGEISAD
+257 
-266 QFRAYQREVEKAK
+266 
-279 SQLENFEKQLADT
+279 
-292 EATAKA
+292 
-298 VNMKSLEGEMS
+298 
-309 DVRAETNKT
+309 
-318 ADEFKNLEDKSQKT
+318 
-332 DLSSFKKE
+332 
-340 LDDVKSSASNLKDVI
+340 
-355 SDTAAGIG
+355 GIG
-363 SVLGVAGGSAV
+363 VAVGTIGGSAV

-383 KKALNSLQAQTGLTK
+383 KKALNSLQAQTGLAK

-424 DTLAKIKQVTS
+424 DTLAKIKQVTG

-446 ENLYTLQDTFDGF
+446 ESLYTLQDTFDGF
-459 DINETLRGINGLVTN
+459 DIGETLRGVNGLVTN

-548 SLADGRIEENLGSFS
+548 SLSDGRIEENLGSFS

-570 NKWKDGKATAAD
+570 NKWKDGKATVAD

-640 KDIKYDDVESDWES
+640 KDIKYDDVESDWENI
-654 LGRTIKTDVINP
+654 GRVVQTDLIQP
-666 IGKSLFPEVKKLCD
+666 IGKELY
-680 FTSKHT
+680 
-686 DKIIPVLETVG
+686 PVAKEAIKWASEHLDDLETILESVAKQAALIWG
-697 SLTAGIWIGKKTSAV
+697 AKKSQELVTGISNLIGAYKNLS
-712 ITATSQ
+712 TATDIAA
-718 LVNSYKV
+718 
-725 LKTATEGA
+725 TA
-733 ALAQEG
+733 QKG
-739 LNLAQ
+739 LNAAQ
-744 KANAIGAVVSIVTTL
+744 SLNI
-759 IGTIYAWSEASQ
+759 IGTITTLVIGLVSAVETYNELKWSNSEAGKFCEEIDKIK
-771 DNSQKLDEWQEKIDA
+771 DNLAEYTQEMTDNLQNTLDRVDELYSDNTLIDEYQAKLDELIG
-786 AKEKNK
+786 
-792 ELTDSYQNFI
+792 
-802 DKRNESVNKAT
+802 KAT
-813 SENQYYDNLWEELK
+813 LTPEEQAQLTTIVTYFKDNVPGFNEAWAKYIE
-827 KIVDENGKVNEGY
+827 ISDNGKVNLKGDLDEIRNNISKTIDDYKKLANQSAISELQSSNVKAKIEANKNRAEIKSEMEEKMSEIDAAYKKLNATIRLRGY
-840 EDRANFITTKLSDLT
+840 DVEDFYNAYGTIGGNIRFSDETKMYDDIKKQIEAYNELKNQYNESTAEINKLTMTSDDLSDVQKVLNGDYT
-855 GTEIKLNDGVID
+855 DAAAVLMAYNQQMISQNDILAATDENGNKLWSSMDKLQEAARESGKNTVLGLVEGTKEYQGALVENSQGWASTIISEYDKGMEIH
-867 NYKNLRDTI
+867 
-876 QEVID
+876 
-881 KKKANNIL
+881 
-889 SAYESNYNEAVTNKS
+889 SPS
-904 EAQNNVES
+904 EAMRRRGVYTVQGLINGLMENNEMVRH
-912 AQAAYESA
+912 A
-920 QRGTSKVQTEY
+920 GTS
-931 NKDVTELMTLEQ
+931 M
-943 QLKRAKEK
+943 AKQARS
-951 GPIMSK
+951 G
-957 IIGLSAK
+957 
-964 VDQGKKELDSAKK
+964 
-977 FEQEKKKEL
+977 
-986 ETSKK
+986 
-991 TLQEY
+991 
-996 LTTIDNYENLQ
+996 
-1007 TAILNE
+1007 
-1013 NEENTSDAL
+1013 
-1022 RKIQNDF
+1022 
-1029 ITAKSGTEET
+1029 AKS
-1039 LKQQCVNYRM
+1039 V
-1049 RFTEIQQAIAEG
+1049 
-1061 KTDYYTADDLTNM
+1061 
-1074 QLLLQ
+1074 
-1079 AAEDEY
+1079 
-1085 NKYCQNSLET
+1085 
-1095 GEKATSNVADGIDK
+1095 
-1109 NSVTV
+1109 
-1114 YESANK
+1114 
-1120 VSKKGSSGFASDQH
+1120 
-1134 ERVKIGSKSVNDYA
+1134 
-1148 SGIDGNSGVAR
+1148 
-1159 EAGVRIG
+1159 
-1166 KSTRSGVRSISLF
+1166 SLF

-1186 QGFINGISLG
+1186 QGFINGISNG
-1196 DAIKNV
+1196 DAIKNI
-1202 WSTATGIGGLALG
+1202 WDTACGIGGLALG

-1334 IDTLNQEC
+1334 IDTLSQEC

>member
-26 IQSSSRSLQAELKT
+26 IQSSSRSLQSELKT
-40 INSQLKFDPN
+40 INNQLKFDPD

-85 QAKSGEISTDQYRAY
+85 QAKNGEISTDQFRAY

-184 ADTTTDL
+184 ADTTT
-191 QKTLKNIQSSSR
+191 
-203 SLQSELKTI
+203 
-212 NNQLKFDPDNT
+212 
-223 VLLAQKQDVLREQI
+223 
-237 KSSTSA
+237 
-243 LQELNEVKEQVEEQ
+243 
-257 AKNGEISAD
+257 
-266 QFRAYQREVEKAK
+266 
-279 SQLENFEKQLADT
+279 
-292 EATAKA
+292 
-298 VNMKSLEGEMS
+298 
-309 DVRAETNKT
+309 
-318 ADEFKNLEDKSQKT
+318 
-332 DLSSFKKE
+332 
-340 LDDVKSSASNLKDVI
+340 
-355 SDTAAGIG
+355 GIG
-363 SVLGVAGGSAV
+363 VAVGTIGGSAV

-383 KKALNSLQAQTGLTK
+383 KKALNSLQAQTGLAK

-548 SLADGRIEENLGSFS
+548 SLSDGRIEENIGSFS

-640 KDIKYDDVESDWES
+640 KDIKYDDVESDWENI
-654 LGRTIKTDVINP
+654 GRVVQTDLIQP
-666 IGKSLFPEVKKLCD
+666 IGKELYPVAKKAIKWASEHLD
-680 FTSKHT
+680 
-686 DKIIPVLETVG
+686 DLETILESVAKQAALIWG
-697 SLTAGIWIGKKTSAV
+697 AKKSQELVTGISNLIGAYKNLS
-712 ITATSQ
+712 TATDIAA
-718 LVNSYKV
+718 
-725 LKTATEGA
+725 TA
-733 ALAQEG
+733 QKG
-739 LNLAQ
+739 LNAAQ
-744 KANAIGAVVSIVTTL
+744 SLNI
-759 IGTIYAWSEASQ
+759 IGTITTLVIGLVSAVGTYNELKWSNSEAGKFCEEIDKIK
-771 DNSQKLDEWQEKIDA
+771 DNLAEYTQEITDNLQNTLDRVDELYSDNTLIDEYQAKLDELIG
-786 AKEKNK
+786 
-792 ELTDSYQNFI
+792 
-802 DKRNESVNKAT
+802 KAT
-813 SENQYYDNLWEELK
+813 LTPEEQAQLTTIVTYFKDNVPGFNEAWAKYIE
-827 KIVDENGKVNEGY
+827 ISDNGKVNLKGDLDEIRNNISKTIDDYKKLANQSAISELQSSNVKAKIEANKNRAEIKSEMEEKMSEIDAAYKKLNATIRLRGY
-840 EDRANFITTKLSDLT
+840 DVEDFYNAYGTIGGNIRFSDETKMYDDIKKQIEAYNELKNQYNESTAEINKLTMTSDDLSDVQKVLNGDYT
-855 GTEIKLNDGVID
+855 DAAAVLMAYNQQMISQNDILAATDENGNKLWSSMDKLQEAARESGKNTVLGLVEGTKEYQGALVENSQGWASTIISEYDKGMEIH
-867 NYKNLRDTI
+867 
-876 QEVID
+876 
-881 KKKANNIL
+881 
-889 SAYESNYNEAVTNKS
+889 SPS
-904 EAQNNVES
+904 EAMRRRGVYTVQGLINGLMENNEMVRH
-912 AQAAYESA
+912 A
-920 QRGTSKVQTEY
+920 GTS
-931 NKDVTELMTLEQ
+931 M
-943 QLKRAKEK
+943 AKQARS
-951 GPIMSK
+951 G
-957 IIGLSAK
+957 
-964 VDQGKKELDSAKK
+964 
-977 FEQEKKKEL
+977 
-986 ETSKK
+986 
-991 TLQEY
+991 
-996 LTTIDNYENLQ
+996 
-1007 TAILNE
+1007 
-1013 NEENTSDAL
+1013 
-1022 RKIQNDF
+1022 
-1029 ITAKSGTEET
+1029 AKS
-1039 LKQQCVNYRM
+1039 V
-1049 RFTEIQQAIAEG
+1049 
-1061 KTDYYTADDLTNM
+1061 
-1074 QLLLQ
+1074 
-1079 AAEDEY
+1079 
-1085 NKYCQNSLET
+1085 
-1095 GEKATSNVADGIDK
+1095 
-1109 NSVTV
+1109 
-1114 YESANK
+1114 
-1120 VSKKGSSGFASDQH
+1120 
-1134 ERVKIGSKSVNDYA
+1134 
-1148 SGIDGNSGVAR
+1148 
-1159 EAGVRIG
+1159 
-1166 KSTRSGVRSISLF
+1166 SLF

-1186 QGFINGISLG
+1186 QGFINGISNG
-1196 DAIKNV
+1196 DAIKNI
-1202 WSTATGIGGLALG
+1202 WDTACGIGGLALG

>member
-40 INSQLKFDPN
+40 IN
-50 NTVLLAQKQD
+50 
-60 VLREQI
+60 
-66 DNSTNALKE
+66 
-75 LVDVEEQVKE
+75 
-85 QAKSGEISTDQYRAY
+85 
-100 QREVEKT
+100 
-107 KSQLESFKKQLSD
+107 
-120 TETAAKAVDMKSL
+120 
-133 ENEMSDVR
+133 
-141 TETSKTTD
+141 
-149 SFKELE
+149 
-155 DKSNNTNLS
+155 
-164 KFKKEVDDVKTS
+164 
-176 ATELKDVL
+176 
-184 ADTTTDL
+184 
-191 QKTLKNIQSSSR
+191 
-203 SLQSELKTI
+203 
-212 NNQLKFDPDNT
+212 NQLKFDPDNT
-223 VLLAQKQDVLREQI
+223 VLLTQKQDVLREQI

-340 LDDVKSSASNLKDVI
+340 LDDVKGSATNLKDVLA
-355 SDTAAGIG
+355 DTTTGIG
-363 SVLGVAGGSAV
+363 VAVGTIGGSAV

-383 KKALNSLQAQTGLTK
+383 KKALNSLQAQTGLAK

-459 DINETLRGINGLVTN
+459 DINEALRGINGLVTN

-548 SLADGRIEENLGSFS
+548 SLSDGRIEENLGSFS

-640 KDIKYDDVESDWES
+640 KDIKYDDVESDWENI
-654 LGRTIKTDVINP
+654 GRVVQTDLIQP
-666 IGKSLFPEVKKLCD
+666 IGKELY
-680 FTSKHT
+680 
-686 DKIIPVLETVG
+686 PVAKEAIKWASEHLDDLETILESVAKQAALIWG
-697 SLTAGIWIGKKTSAV
+697 AKKSQELVTGISNLIGAYKNLS
-712 ITATSQ
+712 TATDIAA
-718 LVNSYKV
+718 
-725 LKTATEGA
+725 TA
-733 ALAQEG
+733 QKG
-739 LNLAQ
+739 LNAAQ
-744 KANAIGAVVSIVTTL
+744 SLNI
-759 IGTIYAWSEASQ
+759 IGTITTLVIGLVSAVETYNELKWSNSEAGKFCEEIDKIK
-771 DNSQKLDEWQEKIDA
+771 DNLAEYTQEITDNLQNTLDRVDELYSDNTLIDEYQAKLDELIG
-786 AKEKNK
+786 
-792 ELTDSYQNFI
+792 
-802 DKRNESVNKAT
+802 KAT
-813 SENQYYDNLWEELK
+813 LTPEEQAQLTTIVTYFKDNVPGFDDAWAKYIE
-827 KIVDENGKVNEGY
+827 ISDNGKVNLKGDLDEIRNNISKTIDDYKKLANQSAISELQSSNAKAKIEANKNRAEIKSEMEEKMSEIDAAYKKLNATIRLRGY
-840 EDRANFITTKLSDLT
+840 DVEDFYNAYGTIGGNIRFSDETKMYDDIKKQIEAYNELKNQYNESTAEINKLTMTSDDLSDVQKVLNGDYT
-855 GTEIKLNDGVID
+855 DAAAVLMAYNQQMISQNDILAATDENGNKLWSSMDKLQEAARESGKNTVLGLIEGTKEYQGALVENSQGWASTIISEYDKGMEIH
-867 NYKNLRDTI
+867 
-876 QEVID
+876 
-881 KKKANNIL
+881 
-889 SAYESNYNEAVTNKS
+889 SPS
-904 EAQNNVES
+904 EAMRRRGVYTVQGLINGLMENNEMVRH
-912 AQAAYESA
+912 A
-920 QRGTSKVQTEY
+920 GTS
-931 NKDVTELMTLEQ
+931 M
-943 QLKRAKEK
+943 AKQARS
-951 GPIMSK
+951 G
-957 IIGLSAK
+957 
-964 VDQGKKELDSAKK
+964 
-977 FEQEKKKEL
+977 
-986 ETSKK
+986 
-991 TLQEY
+991 
-996 LTTIDNYENLQ
+996 
-1007 TAILNE
+1007 
-1013 NEENTSDAL
+1013 
-1022 RKIQNDF
+1022 
-1029 ITAKSGTEET
+1029 AKS
-1039 LKQQCVNYRM
+1039 V
-1049 RFTEIQQAIAEG
+1049 
-1061 KTDYYTADDLTNM
+1061 
-1074 QLLLQ
+1074 
-1079 AAEDEY
+1079 
-1085 NKYCQNSLET
+1085 
-1095 GEKATSNVADGIDK
+1095 
-1109 NSVTV
+1109 
-1114 YESANK
+1114 
-1120 VSKKGSSGFASDQH
+1120 
-1134 ERVKIGSKSVNDYA
+1134 
-1148 SGIDGNSGVAR
+1148 
-1159 EAGVRIG
+1159 
-1166 KSTRSGVRSISLF
+1166 SLF
-1179 NTGNNFV
+1179 STGNNFV

>member
-26 IQSSSRSLQAELKT
+26 IQSSSRSLQSELKA
-40 INSQLKFDPN
+40 INNQLKFDPE

-66 DNSTNALKE
+66 NNSTNALKE

-85 QAKSGEISTDQYRAY
+85 QAKNGEISTDQYRAY

-107 KSQLESFKKQLSD
+107 KSQLENFKKQLAD
-120 TETAAKAVDMKSL
+120 TEAAAKAVNMKQI

-141 TETSKTTD
+141 TETSKTAD

-176 ATELKDVL
+176 TTELKDVL
-184 ADTTTDL
+184 ADT
-191 QKTLKNIQSSSR
+191 
-203 SLQSELKTI
+203 
-212 NNQLKFDPDNT
+212 
-223 VLLAQKQDVLREQI
+223 
-237 KSSTSA
+237 
-243 LQELNEVKEQVEEQ
+243 
-257 AKNGEISAD
+257 
-266 QFRAYQREVEKAK
+266 
-279 SQLENFEKQLADT
+279 
-292 EATAKA
+292 AT
-298 VNMKSLEGEMS
+298 
-309 DVRAETNKT
+309 
-318 ADEFKNLEDKSQKT
+318 
-332 DLSSFKKE
+332 
-340 LDDVKSSASNLKDVI
+340 
-355 SDTAAGIG
+355 GIG
-363 SVLGVAGGSAV
+363 AAVGTIGGSAV

-424 DTLAKIKQVTS
+424 DTLAKIKQVTN
-435 ETDPSK
+435 ETNPSK

-446 ENLYTLQDTFDGF
+446 ENLYALQDTFDGF

-548 SLADGRIEENLGSFS
+548 SLSDGRIEENLGSFS
-563 EDTATLF
+563 KGTATLF

-587 IKDLKNAKTDQEAL
+587 ISDLKNTKTEQEAL

-615 ALKVITSLGDVN
+615 SLKVIASLGDVN

-666 IGKSLFPEVKKLCD
+666 VGKSLFPEVKKLCD
-680 FTSKHT
+680 FTSKNT
-686 DKIIPVLETVG
+686 DKIIPVLKTVG

-718 LVNSYKV
+718 LINSYKV
-725 LKTATEGA
+725 LKAATEGA

-802 DKRNESVNKAT
+802 DKRNESVNKAA

-827 KIVDENGKVNEGY
+827 KIVDESGKVNAGY
-840 EDRANFITTKLSDLT
+840 EDRAKFITTKLGDLT
-855 GTEIKLNDGVID
+855 GTEIKLNGDVIE
-867 NYKNLRDTI
+867 NYQELRDTI

-889 SAYESNYNEAVTNKS
+889 SAYEPNYNEAVTNTETQKKAIDSARSEYKKAQEEVTKAQIDYNKSVTDLMIWERRLKS
-904 EAQNNVES
+904 EPENAPT
-912 AQAAYESA
+912 A
-920 QRGTSKVQTEY
+920 SKVWHLREE
-931 NKDVTELMTLEQ
+931 V
-943 QLKRAKEK
+943 
-951 GPIMSK
+951 SK
-957 IIGLSAK
+957 KKSA
-964 VDQGKKELDSAKK
+964 LDSAKNQ
-977 FEQEKKKEL
+977 EQIKKNDVS
-986 ETSKK
+986 TAKK
-991 TLQEY
+991 QLQEY
-996 LTTIDNYENLQ
+996 LAVIDNYENLQ

-1148 SGIDGNSGVAR
+1148 SGIDENSGVAR

-1215 AVKKILGINS
+1215 AVKKILDINS
-1225 PSKEAKKI
+1225 PSREAKKI
-1233 GNYFTE
+1233 GSYFTE
-1239 GLAIGISG
+1239 GLVIGIND
-1247 NKSKVRL
+1247 NKNKVKL
-1254 STESIARDMLGSFD
+1254 STENLASSMLGSFD

-1329 VSHAV
+1329 VSNAI
-1334 IDTLNQEC
+1334 IDTLSNGC

>member
-40 INSQLKFDPN
+40 INSQLKFDP
-50 NTVLLAQKQD
+50 
-60 VLREQI
+60 
-66 DNSTNALKE
+66 
-75 LVDVEEQVKE
+75 
-85 QAKSGEISTDQYRAY
+85 
-100 QREVEKT
+100 
-107 KSQLESFKKQLSD
+107 
-120 TETAAKAVDMKSL
+120 
-133 ENEMSDVR
+133 
-141 TETSKTTD
+141 
-149 SFKELE
+149 
-155 DKSNNTNLS
+155 
-164 KFKKEVDDVKTS
+164 
-176 ATELKDVL
+176 
-184 ADTTTDL
+184 
-191 QKTLKNIQSSSR
+191 
-203 SLQSELKTI
+203 
-212 NNQLKFDPDNT
+212 DNT
-223 VLLAQKQDVLREQI
+223 VLLTQKQDVLREQI

-266 QFRAYQREVEKAK
+266 QFRAYQREVEKTK
-279 SQLENFEKQLADT
+279 NQLENFKKQLEDT
-292 EATAKA
+292 EAAAK
-298 VNMKSLEGEMS
+298 E
-309 DVRAETNKT
+309 
-318 ADEFKNLEDKSQKT
+318 LEDKSNNT
-332 DLSSFKKE
+332 NLSKFKKE

-363 SVLGVAGGSAV
+363 VAVGTIGGSAV

-548 SLADGRIEENLGSFS
+548 SLSDGRIEENLGSFS

-697 SLTAGIWIGKKTSAV
+697 SLTAGIWAGKKVSALY
-712 ITATSQ
+712 TAVSQ

-744 KANAIGAVVSIVTTL
+744 KANAIGAVVSIATTL

-771 DNSQKLDEWQEKIDA
+771 DNSQKLDEWQEKIDT

-840 EDRANFITTKLSDLT
+840 EDRAKFITTKLEDLT
-855 GTEIKLNDGVID
+855 GTEITLNGNVIE
-867 NYKNLRDTI
+867 NYKELRDTI

-951 GPIMSK
+951 GHIMSK

-1166 KSTRSGVRSISLF
+1166 KSTRNGVRSISLF
-1179 NTGNNFV
+1179 STGNNFV

-1225 PSKEAKKI
+1225 PSREAKKI
-1233 GNYFTE
+1233 GSYFTE
-1239 GLAIGISG
+1239 GLVIGIND
-1247 NKSKVRL
+1247 NKNKVKL
-1254 STESIARDMLGSFD
+1254 STENLASSMLGSFD
-1268 FNETVGYINVLN
+1268 FVKPVSYIDILN
-1280 DKFNNIKS
+1280 DKFNNIRN
-1288 LDHTASSTTNKVITN
+1288 LDNDVASRTTNKVVTHS
-1303 APRVALNYYGN
+1303 PKVELNYYGD
-1314 VNINNDLDIDDFNER
+1314 VNINTDLDIDNFNER
-1329 VSHAV
+1329 VSNAI
-1334 IDTLNQEC
+1334 IDTLSNEC

>member
-26 IQSSSRSLQAELKT
+26 IQSSSRSLQSELKT
-40 INSQLKFDPN
+40 INNQLKFDPD

-120 TETAAKAVDMKSL
+120 TEAAAKAVDMKSL

-184 ADTTTDL
+184 ADTTT
-191 QKTLKNIQSSSR
+191 
-203 SLQSELKTI
+203 
-212 NNQLKFDPDNT
+212 
-223 VLLAQKQDVLREQI
+223 
-237 KSSTSA
+237 
-243 LQELNEVKEQVEEQ
+243 
-257 AKNGEISAD
+257 
-266 QFRAYQREVEKAK
+266 
-279 SQLENFEKQLADT
+279 
-292 EATAKA
+292 
-298 VNMKSLEGEMS
+298 
-309 DVRAETNKT
+309 
-318 ADEFKNLEDKSQKT
+318 
-332 DLSSFKKE
+332 
-340 LDDVKSSASNLKDVI
+340 
-355 SDTAAGIG
+355 GIG
-363 SVLGVAGGSAV
+363 VAVGTIGGSAV

-383 KKALNSLQAQTGLTK
+383 KKALNSLQAQTGLAK

-424 DTLAKIKQVTS
+424 DTLAKIKQVTG

-446 ENLYTLQDTFDGF
+446 ESLYTLQDTFDGF
-459 DINETLRGINGLVTN
+459 DIGETLRGVNGLVTN

-548 SLADGRIEENLGSFS
+548 SLSDGRIEENIGSFS

-640 KDIKYDDVESDWES
+640 KDIKYDDVESDWENI
-654 LGRTIKTDVINP
+654 GRVVQTDLIQP
-666 IGKSLFPEVKKLCD
+666 IGKELY
-680 FTSKHT
+680 
-686 DKIIPVLETVG
+686 PVAKEAIKWASEHLDDLETILESVAKQAALIWG
-697 SLTAGIWIGKKTSAV
+697 AKKSQELVTGISNLIGAYKNLS
-712 ITATSQ
+712 TATDIAA
-718 LVNSYKV
+718 
-725 LKTATEGA
+725 TA
-733 ALAQEG
+733 QKG
-739 LNLAQ
+739 LNAAQ
-744 KANAIGAVVSIVTTL
+744 SLNI
-759 IGTIYAWSEASQ
+759 IGTITTLVIGLVSAVETYNELKWSNSEAGKFCEEIDKIK
-771 DNSQKLDEWQEKIDA
+771 DNLAEYTQEMTDNLQNTLDRVDELYSDNTLIDEYQAKLDELIG
-786 AKEKNK
+786 
-792 ELTDSYQNFI
+792 
-802 DKRNESVNKAT
+802 KAT
-813 SENQYYDNLWEELK
+813 LTPEEQAQLTTIVTYFKDNVPGFNEAWAKYIE
-827 KIVDENGKVNEGY
+827 ISDNGKVNLKGDLDEIRNNISKTIDDY
-840 EDRANFITTKLSDLT
+840 KKLANQSAISELQSSNVKAKIEANKNR
-855 GTEIKLNDGVID
+855 TEIKSEMEEKMSEIDAAYKKLNATIR
-867 NYKNLRDTI
+867 LRGYDVEDFYNAYGTI
-876 QEVID
+876 GGNIRFSDETKMYDDI
-881 KKKANNIL
+881 KKQIEA
-889 SAYESNYNEAVTNKS
+889 YNELKNQYNESTAEINKLTMTSDDLSDVQKVLNGDYTDAAAVLMAYNQQMISQNDILAATDENGNKLWSSMDKLQEAARESGKNTVLGLVEGTKEYQGALVENSQGWASTIISEYDKGMEIHSPS
-904 EAQNNVES
+904 EAMRRRGVYTVQGLINGLMENNEMVRH
-912 AQAAYESA
+912 A
-920 QRGTSKVQTEY
+920 GTS
-931 NKDVTELMTLEQ
+931 M
-943 QLKRAKEK
+943 AKQARS
-951 GPIMSK
+951 G
-957 IIGLSAK
+957 
-964 VDQGKKELDSAKK
+964 
-977 FEQEKKKEL
+977 
-986 ETSKK
+986 
-991 TLQEY
+991 
-996 LTTIDNYENLQ
+996 
-1007 TAILNE
+1007 
-1013 NEENTSDAL
+1013 
-1022 RKIQNDF
+1022 
-1029 ITAKSGTEET
+1029 AKS
-1039 LKQQCVNYRM
+1039 V
-1049 RFTEIQQAIAEG
+1049 
-1061 KTDYYTADDLTNM
+1061 
-1074 QLLLQ
+1074 
-1079 AAEDEY
+1079 
-1085 NKYCQNSLET
+1085 
-1095 GEKATSNVADGIDK
+1095 
-1109 NSVTV
+1109 
-1114 YESANK
+1114 
-1120 VSKKGSSGFASDQH
+1120 
-1134 ERVKIGSKSVNDYA
+1134 
-1148 SGIDGNSGVAR
+1148 
-1159 EAGVRIG
+1159 
-1166 KSTRSGVRSISLF
+1166 SLF

-1186 QGFINGISLG
+1186 QGFINGISNG
-1196 DAIKNV
+1196 DAIKNI
-1202 WSTATGIGGLALG
+1202 WDTACGIGGLALG

>member
-40 INSQLKFDPN
+40 INSQLKFDP
-50 NTVLLAQKQD
+50 
-60 VLREQI
+60 
-66 DNSTNALKE
+66 
-75 LVDVEEQVKE
+75 
-85 QAKSGEISTDQYRAY
+85 
-100 QREVEKT
+100 
-107 KSQLESFKKQLSD
+107 
-120 TETAAKAVDMKSL
+120 
-133 ENEMSDVR
+133 
-141 TETSKTTD
+141 
-149 SFKELE
+149 
-155 DKSNNTNLS
+155 
-164 KFKKEVDDVKTS
+164 
-176 ATELKDVL
+176 
-184 ADTTTDL
+184 
-191 QKTLKNIQSSSR
+191 
-203 SLQSELKTI
+203 
-212 NNQLKFDPDNT
+212 DNT
-223 VLLAQKQDVLREQI
+223 VLLTQKQDVLREQI

-266 QFRAYQREVEKAK
+266 QFRAYQREVEKTK
-279 SQLENFEKQLADT
+279 NQLENFKKQLEDT
-292 EATAKA
+292 EAAAK
-298 VNMKSLEGEMS
+298 E
-309 DVRAETNKT
+309 
-318 ADEFKNLEDKSQKT
+318 LEDKSNNT
-332 DLSSFKKE
+332 NLSKFKKE

-363 SVLGVAGGSAV
+363 VAVGTIGGSAV

-548 SLADGRIEENLGSFS
+548 SLSDGRIEENLGSFS

-697 SLTAGIWIGKKTSAV
+697 SLTAGIWAGKKVSALY
-712 ITATSQ
+712 TAVSQ

-771 DNSQKLDEWQEKIDA
+771 DNSQKLDEWQEKIDT

-840 EDRANFITTKLSDLT
+840 EDRAKFITTKLGDLT
-855 GTEIKLNDGVID
+855 GTEITLNDNVIE
-867 NYKNLRDTI
+867 NYKELRDTI

-964 VDQGKKELDSAKK
+964 VDQSKKELDSAKK

-1225 PSKEAKKI
+1225 PSREAKKI
-1233 GNYFTE
+1233 GSYFTE
-1239 GLAIGISG
+1239 GLVIGIND
-1247 NKSKVRL
+1247 NKNKVKL
-1254 STESIARDMLGSFD
+1254 STENLASSMLGSFD
-1268 FNETVGYINVLN
+1268 FEKPVSYIDMLN
-1280 DKFNNIKS
+1280 DKFNNIKN
-1288 LDHTASSTTNKVITN
+1288 LDNAIASRSTNKVVTN
-1303 APRVALNYYGN
+1303 SPKVELNYYGD
-1314 VNINNDLDIDDFNER
+1314 VNINTDLDIDNFNER
-1329 VSHAV
+1329 VSNAI
-1334 IDTLNQEC
+1334 IDTLSNEC

>member
-40 INSQLKFDPN
+40 INSQLKFDP
-50 NTVLLAQKQD
+50 
-60 VLREQI
+60 
-66 DNSTNALKE
+66 
-75 LVDVEEQVKE
+75 
-85 QAKSGEISTDQYRAY
+85 
-100 QREVEKT
+100 
-107 KSQLESFKKQLSD
+107 
-120 TETAAKAVDMKSL
+120 
-133 ENEMSDVR
+133 
-141 TETSKTTD
+141 
-149 SFKELE
+149 
-155 DKSNNTNLS
+155 
-164 KFKKEVDDVKTS
+164 
-176 ATELKDVL
+176 
-184 ADTTTDL
+184 
-191 QKTLKNIQSSSR
+191 
-203 SLQSELKTI
+203 
-212 NNQLKFDPDNT
+212 DNT
-223 VLLAQKQDVLREQI
+223 VLLTQKQDVLREQI

-266 QFRAYQREVEKAK
+266 QFRAYQREVEKTK
-279 SQLENFEKQLADT
+279 NQLENFKKQLEDT
-292 EATAKA
+292 EAAAK
-298 VNMKSLEGEMS
+298 E
-309 DVRAETNKT
+309 
-318 ADEFKNLEDKSQKT
+318 LEDKSNNT
-332 DLSSFKKE
+332 NLSKFKKE

-363 SVLGVAGGSAV
+363 VAVGTIGGSAV

-548 SLADGRIEENLGSFS
+548 SLSDGRIEENLGSFS

-697 SLTAGIWIGKKTSAV
+697 SLTAGIWAGKKVSALY
-712 ITATSQ
+712 TAVSQ

-771 DNSQKLDEWQEKIDA
+771 DNSQKLDEWQEKIDT

-840 EDRANFITTKLSDLT
+840 EDRAKFITTKLEDLT
-855 GTEIKLNDGVID
+855 GTEITLNGNVIE
-867 NYKNLRDTI
+867 NYKELRDTI

-951 GPIMSK
+951 GHIMSK

-1166 KSTRSGVRSISLF
+1166 KSARSGVTSVSLF

-1186 QGFINGISLG
+1186 QGFINGISSG
-1196 DAIKNV
+1196 NAIKNV

-1225 PSKEAKKI
+1225 PSREAKKI
-1233 GNYFTE
+1233 GGYFTE
-1239 GLAIGISG
+1239 GLVIGIND
-1247 NKSKVRL
+1247 NKNKVKL
-1254 STESIARDMLGSFD
+1254 STENLASSMLGSFD
-1268 FNETVGYINVLN
+1268 FENPVGYIDVLN
-1280 DKFNNIKS
+1280 DKFNNIKN
-1288 LDHTASSTTNKVITN
+1288 LDNAIASRTTNKVVTSSPKIE
-1303 APRVALNYYGN
+1303 LNYYGD
-1314 VNINNDLDIDDFNER
+1314 VNINTDLDIDDFNER
-1329 VSHAV
+1329 VSNAI
-1334 IDTLNQEC
+1334 IDTLSNEC

>member
-40 INSQLKFDPN
+40 IN
-50 NTVLLAQKQD
+50 
-60 VLREQI
+60 
-66 DNSTNALKE
+66 
-75 LVDVEEQVKE
+75 
-85 QAKSGEISTDQYRAY
+85 
-100 QREVEKT
+100 
-107 KSQLESFKKQLSD
+107 
-120 TETAAKAVDMKSL
+120 
-133 ENEMSDVR
+133 
-141 TETSKTTD
+141 
-149 SFKELE
+149 
-155 DKSNNTNLS
+155 
-164 KFKKEVDDVKTS
+164 
-176 ATELKDVL
+176 
-184 ADTTTDL
+184 
-191 QKTLKNIQSSSR
+191 
-203 SLQSELKTI
+203 
-212 NNQLKFDPDNT
+212 NQLKFDPDNT
-223 VLLAQKQDVLREQI
+223 VLLTQKQDVLREQI

-548 SLADGRIEENLGSFS
+548 SLSDGRIEENLGSFS

-666 IGKSLFPEVKKLCD
+666 VGKSLFPEVKKLCD
-680 FTSKHT
+680 FTSKNT
-686 DKIIPVLETVG
+686 DKIIPILKTVG

-771 DNSQKLDEWQEKIDA
+771 DNSQKLDEWQEKIDT

-840 EDRANFITTKLSDLT
+840 EDRAKFITTKLEDLT
-855 GTEIKLNDGVID
+855 GTEITLNGNVIE
-867 NYKNLRDTI
+867 NYKELRDTI

-889 SAYESNYNEAVTNKS
+889 SAYESNYNEAVINKS

-920 QRGTSKVQTEY
+920 QRDTSKVQTKY
-931 NKDVTELMTLEQ
+931 NKDVIELMTLEQ

-1148 SGIDGNSGVAR
+1148 SGIDENSGVAR

-1186 QGFINGISLG
+1186 QGFINGISSG

-1225 PSKEAKKI
+1225 PSREAKKI
-1233 GNYFTE
+1233 GSYFTE
-1239 GLAIGISG
+1239 GLVIGIND
-1247 NKSKVRL
+1247 NKNKVKL
-1254 STESIARDMLGSFD
+1254 STENLASSMLGSFD

>member
-19 LQKALKN
+19 LQKA
-26 IQSSSRSLQAELKT
+26 
-40 INSQLKFDPN
+40 
-50 NTVLLAQKQD
+50 
-60 VLREQI
+60 
-66 DNSTNALKE
+66 
-75 LVDVEEQVKE
+75 
-85 QAKSGEISTDQYRAY
+85 
-100 QREVEKT
+100 
-107 KSQLESFKKQLSD
+107 
-120 TETAAKAVDMKSL
+120 
-133 ENEMSDVR
+133 
-141 TETSKTTD
+141 
-149 SFKELE
+149 
-155 DKSNNTNLS
+155 
-164 KFKKEVDDVKTS
+164 
-176 ATELKDVL
+176 
-184 ADTTTDL
+184 
-191 QKTLKNIQSSSR
+191 LKNIQSSSR

-237 KSSTSA
+237 DNSTSA
-243 LQELNEVKEQVEEQ
+243 LKELVDVEEQVKEQ
-257 AKNGEISAD
+257 AKNGEISTD
-266 QFRAYQREVEKAK
+266 QFRAYQREVEKTK
-279 SQLENFEKQLADT
+279 SQLENFKKQLADT
-292 EATAKA
+292 EAAAKA
-298 VNMKSLEGEMS
+298 VDMKSLENEMS
-309 DVRAETNKT
+309 NVRTETNKT
-318 ADEFKNLEDKSQKT
+318 ADEFKNLEDKSKKT

-340 LDDVKSSASNLKDVI
+340 LDDVKGSATNLKDVI

-363 SVLGVAGGSAV
+363 SVLGAAGGSAV

-383 KKALNSLQAQTGLTK
+383 KKALNSLQAQAGLAK

-548 SLADGRIEENLGSFS
+548 SLSDGRIEENLGSFS

-627 DSYKDVEGSMQKI
+627 NRYKDVEGSMQKI
-640 KDIKYDDVESDWES
+640 KDIKYDDVESDWENI
-654 LGRTIKTDVINP
+654 GRVVQTDLIQP
-666 IGKSLFPEVKKLCD
+666 IGKELY
-680 FTSKHT
+680 
-686 DKIIPVLETVG
+686 PVAKEAIKWASEHLDDLETILESV
-697 SLTAGIWIGKKTSAV
+697 AK
-712 ITATSQ
+712 Q
-718 LVNSYKV
+718 
-725 LKTATEGA
+725 A
-733 ALAQEG
+733 ALIWGAKKSQELVTGISNLIGAYKNLSTVTDIAATAQKG
-739 LNLAQ
+739 LNAAQ
-744 KANAIGAVVSIVTTL
+744 SLNI
-759 IGTIYAWSEASQ
+759 IGTITTLVIGLVSAVETYNELKWSNSEAGKFCEEIDKIK
-771 DNSQKLDEWQEKIDA
+771 DNLAEYTQEITDNLQNTLDRVDELYSDNTLIDEYQAKLDELIG
-786 AKEKNK
+786 
-792 ELTDSYQNFI
+792 
-802 DKRNESVNKAT
+802 KAT
-813 SENQYYDNLWEELK
+813 LTPEEQAQLTTIVTYFKDNVPGFNDAWAKYIE
-827 KIVDENGKVNEGY
+827 ISDNGKVNLKGDLDEIRNNISKTINDYKKLANQSAISELQSSNAKAKIEANKNRAEIKSEMEEKMSEIDAAYKKLNATIRLRGY
-840 EDRANFITTKLSDLT
+840 DVEDFYNAYGTIGGSIRFSDETKMYDDIKKQIEAYNELKNQYNESTAEINKLTMTSDDLSDVQKVLNGDYT
-855 GTEIKLNDGVID
+855 DAAAVLMAYNQQMISQNDILAATDENGNKLWSSMDKLQEAARESGKNTVLGLVEGTKEYQGALVENSQGWASTIISEYDKGMEIH
-867 NYKNLRDTI
+867 
-876 QEVID
+876 
-881 KKKANNIL
+881 
-889 SAYESNYNEAVTNKS
+889 SPS
-904 EAQNNVES
+904 EAMRRRGVYTVQGLINGLMENNEMVRH
-912 AQAAYESA
+912 A
-920 QRGTSKVQTEY
+920 GTS
-931 NKDVTELMTLEQ
+931 M
-943 QLKRAKEK
+943 AKQARS
-951 GPIMSK
+951 G
-957 IIGLSAK
+957 
-964 VDQGKKELDSAKK
+964 
-977 FEQEKKKEL
+977 
-986 ETSKK
+986 
-991 TLQEY
+991 
-996 LTTIDNYENLQ
+996 
-1007 TAILNE
+1007 
-1013 NEENTSDAL
+1013 
-1022 RKIQNDF
+1022 
-1029 ITAKSGTEET
+1029 AKS
-1039 LKQQCVNYRM
+1039 V
-1049 RFTEIQQAIAEG
+1049 
-1061 KTDYYTADDLTNM
+1061 
-1074 QLLLQ
+1074 
-1079 AAEDEY
+1079 
-1085 NKYCQNSLET
+1085 
-1095 GEKATSNVADGIDK
+1095 
-1109 NSVTV
+1109 
-1114 YESANK
+1114 
-1120 VSKKGSSGFASDQH
+1120 
-1134 ERVKIGSKSVNDYA
+1134 
-1148 SGIDGNSGVAR
+1148 
-1159 EAGVRIG
+1159 
-1166 KSTRSGVRSISLF
+1166 SLF

-1186 QGFINGISLG
+1186 QGFINGISNG
-1196 DAIKNV
+1196 DAIKNI
-1202 WSTATGIGGLALG
+1202 WDTACGIGGLALG

-1280 DKFNNIKS
+1280 DKFNNIKN

>member
-26 IQSSSRSLQAELKT
+26 IQSSSRSLQSELKT
-40 INSQLKFDPN
+40 INNQLKFDPD

-85 QAKSGEISTDQYRAY
+85 QAKSGEISTDQFRAY

-107 KSQLESFKKQLSD
+107 KSQLENFKKQLAD
-120 TETAAKAVDMKSL
+120 TEAAAKAVNMKQL

-184 ADTTTDL
+184 ADTTT
-191 QKTLKNIQSSSR
+191 
-203 SLQSELKTI
+203 
-212 NNQLKFDPDNT
+212 
-223 VLLAQKQDVLREQI
+223 
-237 KSSTSA
+237 
-243 LQELNEVKEQVEEQ
+243 
-257 AKNGEISAD
+257 
-266 QFRAYQREVEKAK
+266 
-279 SQLENFEKQLADT
+279 
-292 EATAKA
+292 
-298 VNMKSLEGEMS
+298 
-309 DVRAETNKT
+309 
-318 ADEFKNLEDKSQKT
+318 
-332 DLSSFKKE
+332 
-340 LDDVKSSASNLKDVI
+340 
-355 SDTAAGIG
+355 GIG
-363 SVLGVAGGSAV
+363 VAVGTIGGSAV

-383 KKALNSLQAQTGLTK
+383 KKALNSLQAQTGLAK

-494 NYSGELADNLA
+494 NYSGELADNIA

-548 SLADGRIEENLGSFS
+548 SLSDGRIEENIGSFS

-640 KDIKYDDVESDWES
+640 KDIKYDDVESDWENI
-654 LGRTIKTDVINP
+654 GRVVQTDLIQP
-666 IGKSLFPEVKKLCD
+666 IGKELYPVAKKAIKWASEHLD
-680 FTSKHT
+680 
-686 DKIIPVLETVG
+686 DLETILESVAKQAALIWG
-697 SLTAGIWIGKKTSAV
+697 AKKSQELVTGISNLIGAYKNLS
-712 ITATSQ
+712 TATDIAA
-718 LVNSYKV
+718 
-725 LKTATEGA
+725 TA
-733 ALAQEG
+733 QKG
-739 LNLAQ
+739 LNAAQ
-744 KANAIGAVVSIVTTL
+744 SLNI
-759 IGTIYAWSEASQ
+759 IGTITTLVIGLVSAVGTYNELKWSNSEAGKFCEEIDKIK
-771 DNSQKLDEWQEKIDA
+771 DNLAEYTQEITDNLQNTLDRVDELYSDNTLIDEYQAKLDELIG
-786 AKEKNK
+786 
-792 ELTDSYQNFI
+792 
-802 DKRNESVNKAT
+802 KAT
-813 SENQYYDNLWEELK
+813 LTPEEQAQLTTIVTYFKDNVPGFNEAWAKYIE
-827 KIVDENGKVNEGY
+827 ISDNGKVNLKGDLDEIRNNISKTIDDYKKLANQSAISELQSSNVKAKIEANKNRAEIKSEMEEKMSEIDAAYKKLNATIRLRGY
-840 EDRANFITTKLSDLT
+840 DVEDFYNAYGTIGGNIRFSDETKMYDDIKKQIEAYNELKNQYNESTAEINKLTMTSDDLSDVQKVLNGDYT
-855 GTEIKLNDGVID
+855 DAAAVLMAYNQQMISQNDILAATDENGNKLWSSMDKLQEAARESGKNTVLGLVEGTKEYQGALVENSQGWASTIISEYDKGMEIH
-867 NYKNLRDTI
+867 
-876 QEVID
+876 
-881 KKKANNIL
+881 
-889 SAYESNYNEAVTNKS
+889 SPS
-904 EAQNNVES
+904 EAMRRRGVYTVQGLINGLMENNEMVRH
-912 AQAAYESA
+912 A
-920 QRGTSKVQTEY
+920 GTS
-931 NKDVTELMTLEQ
+931 M
-943 QLKRAKEK
+943 AKQARS
-951 GPIMSK
+951 G
-957 IIGLSAK
+957 
-964 VDQGKKELDSAKK
+964 
-977 FEQEKKKEL
+977 
-986 ETSKK
+986 
-991 TLQEY
+991 
-996 LTTIDNYENLQ
+996 
-1007 TAILNE
+1007 
-1013 NEENTSDAL
+1013 
-1022 RKIQNDF
+1022 
-1029 ITAKSGTEET
+1029 AKS
-1039 LKQQCVNYRM
+1039 V
-1049 RFTEIQQAIAEG
+1049 
-1061 KTDYYTADDLTNM
+1061 
-1074 QLLLQ
+1074 
-1079 AAEDEY
+1079 
-1085 NKYCQNSLET
+1085 
-1095 GEKATSNVADGIDK
+1095 
-1109 NSVTV
+1109 
-1114 YESANK
+1114 
-1120 VSKKGSSGFASDQH
+1120 
-1134 ERVKIGSKSVNDYA
+1134 
-1148 SGIDGNSGVAR
+1148 
-1159 EAGVRIG
+1159 
-1166 KSTRSGVRSISLF
+1166 SLF

-1186 QGFINGISLG
+1186 QGFINGISNG
-1196 DAIKNV
+1196 DAIKNI
-1202 WSTATGIGGLALG
+1202 WDTACGIGGLALG

>member
-40 INSQLKFDPN
+40 IN
-50 NTVLLAQKQD
+50 
-60 VLREQI
+60 
-66 DNSTNALKE
+66 
-75 LVDVEEQVKE
+75 
-85 QAKSGEISTDQYRAY
+85 
-100 QREVEKT
+100 
-107 KSQLESFKKQLSD
+107 
-120 TETAAKAVDMKSL
+120 
-133 ENEMSDVR
+133 
-141 TETSKTTD
+141 
-149 SFKELE
+149 
-155 DKSNNTNLS
+155 
-164 KFKKEVDDVKTS
+164 
-176 ATELKDVL
+176 
-184 ADTTTDL
+184 
-191 QKTLKNIQSSSR
+191 
-203 SLQSELKTI
+203 
-212 NNQLKFDPDNT
+212 NQLKFDPDNT
-223 VLLAQKQDVLREQI
+223 VLLTQKQDVLREQI

-266 QFRAYQREVEKAK
+266 QFRAYQREVEKTK
-279 SQLENFEKQLADT
+279 SQLENFEKQLAD
-292 EATAKA
+292 
-298 VNMKSLEGEMS
+298 
-309 DVRAETNKT
+309 T

-548 SLADGRIEENLGSFS
+548 SLSDGRIEENLGSFS

-697 SLTAGIWIGKKTSAV
+697 SLTAGIWAGKKVSALY
-712 ITATSQ
+712 TATSQ

-744 KANAIGAVVSIVTTL
+744 KANAVGAVVSIATTL
-759 IGTIYAWSEASQ
+759 IGTIYAWSEASR
-771 DNSQKLDEWQEKIDA
+771 DNSQELDEWQEKIDV

-840 EDRANFITTKLSDLT
+840 EDRAKFITTKLSDLT

-1148 SGIDGNSGVAR
+1148 SGIDENSGVAR
-1159 EAGVRIG
+1159 RAGVRIG
-1166 KSTRSGVRSISLF
+1166 KSARSGVTSVSLF

-1186 QGFINGISLG
+1186 QGFINGISSG
-1196 DAIKNV
+1196 NAIKNV

-1225 PSKEAKKI
+1225 PSREAKKI
-1233 GNYFTE
+1233 GGYFTE
-1239 GLAIGISG
+1239 GLVIGIND
-1247 NKSKVRL
+1247 NKNKVKL
-1254 STESIARDMLGSFD
+1254 STENLASSMLGSFD
-1268 FNETVGYINVLN
+1268 FENPVGYIDVLN
-1280 DKFNNIKS
+1280 DKFNNIKN
-1288 LDHTASSTTNKVITN
+1288 LDNAIASRTTNKVVTSSPKIE
-1303 APRVALNYYGN
+1303 LNYYGD
-1314 VNINNDLDIDDFNER
+1314 VNINTDLDIDDFNER
-1329 VSHAV
+1329 VSNAI
-1334 IDTLNQEC
+1334 IDTLSNEC

>member
-26 IQSSSRSLQAELKT
+26 IQSSSRSLQSELKT
-40 INSQLKFDPN
+40 INNQLKFDPD

-66 DNSTNALKE
+66 DNSTSALKE

-85 QAKSGEISTDQYRAY
+85 QAKNGEISTDQFRAY

-107 KSQLESFKKQLSD
+107 KSQLENFKKQLAD
-120 TETAAKAVDMKSL
+120 TEAAAKAVNMKQL

-184 ADTTTDL
+184 ADTTT
-191 QKTLKNIQSSSR
+191 
-203 SLQSELKTI
+203 
-212 NNQLKFDPDNT
+212 
-223 VLLAQKQDVLREQI
+223 
-237 KSSTSA
+237 
-243 LQELNEVKEQVEEQ
+243 
-257 AKNGEISAD
+257 
-266 QFRAYQREVEKAK
+266 
-279 SQLENFEKQLADT
+279 
-292 EATAKA
+292 
-298 VNMKSLEGEMS
+298 
-309 DVRAETNKT
+309 
-318 ADEFKNLEDKSQKT
+318 
-332 DLSSFKKE
+332 
-340 LDDVKSSASNLKDVI
+340 
-355 SDTAAGIG
+355 GIG
-363 SVLGVAGGSAV
+363 VAVGTIGGSAV

-383 KKALNSLQAQTGLTK
+383 KKALNSLQAQTGLAK

-548 SLADGRIEENLGSFS
+548 SLSDGRIEENLGSFS

-627 DSYKDVEGSMQKI
+627 DSYKDVEDSMQKV
-640 KDIKYDDVESDWES
+640 KDIKYDDVESDWENI
-654 LGRTIKTDVINP
+654 GRVVQTDLIQP
-666 IGKSLFPEVKKLCD
+666 IGKELY
-680 FTSKHT
+680 
-686 DKIIPVLETVG
+686 PVAKEAIKWASEHLDDLETILESVAKQAALIWG
-697 SLTAGIWIGKKTSAV
+697 AKKSQELVTGISNLIGAYKNLS
-712 ITATSQ
+712 TATDIAA
-718 LVNSYKV
+718 
-725 LKTATEGA
+725 TA
-733 ALAQEG
+733 QKG
-739 LNLAQ
+739 LNAAQ
-744 KANAIGAVVSIVTTL
+744 SLNI
-759 IGTIYAWSEASQ
+759 IGTITTLVIGLVSAVETYNELKWSNSEAGKFCEEIDKIK
-771 DNSQKLDEWQEKIDA
+771 DNLAEYTQEITDNLQNTLDRVDELYSDNTLIDEYQAKLDELIG
-786 AKEKNK
+786 
-792 ELTDSYQNFI
+792 
-802 DKRNESVNKAT
+802 KAT
-813 SENQYYDNLWEELK
+813 LTPEEQAQLTTIVTYFKDNVPGFNDAWAKYIE
-827 KIVDENGKVNEGY
+827 ISDNGKVNLKGDLDEIRNNISKTIDDY
-840 EDRANFITTKLSDLT
+840 KKLANQSAISELQSSNVKAKIEANKNR
-855 GTEIKLNDGVID
+855 TEIKSEMEEKMSEIDAAYKKLNATIR
-867 NYKNLRDTI
+867 LRGYDVEDFYNAYGTI
-876 QEVID
+876 GGNIRFSDETKMYDDI
-881 KKKANNIL
+881 KKQIEA
-889 SAYESNYNEAVTNKS
+889 YNELKNQYNESTAEINKLTMTSDDLSDVQKVLNGDYTDAAAVLMAYNQQMISQNDILAATDENGNKLWSSMDKLQEAARESGKNTVLGLVEGTKEYQGALVENSQGWASTIISEYDKGMEIHSPS
-904 EAQNNVES
+904 EAMRRRGVYTVQGLINGLMENNEMVRH
-912 AQAAYESA
+912 A
-920 QRGTSKVQTEY
+920 GTS
-931 NKDVTELMTLEQ
+931 M
-943 QLKRAKEK
+943 AKQARS
-951 GPIMSK
+951 G
-957 IIGLSAK
+957 
-964 VDQGKKELDSAKK
+964 
-977 FEQEKKKEL
+977 
-986 ETSKK
+986 
-991 TLQEY
+991 
-996 LTTIDNYENLQ
+996 
-1007 TAILNE
+1007 
-1013 NEENTSDAL
+1013 
-1022 RKIQNDF
+1022 
-1029 ITAKSGTEET
+1029 AKS
-1039 LKQQCVNYRM
+1039 V
-1049 RFTEIQQAIAEG
+1049 
-1061 KTDYYTADDLTNM
+1061 
-1074 QLLLQ
+1074 
-1079 AAEDEY
+1079 
-1085 NKYCQNSLET
+1085 
-1095 GEKATSNVADGIDK
+1095 
-1109 NSVTV
+1109 
-1114 YESANK
+1114 
-1120 VSKKGSSGFASDQH
+1120 
-1134 ERVKIGSKSVNDYA
+1134 
-1148 SGIDGNSGVAR
+1148 
-1159 EAGVRIG
+1159 
-1166 KSTRSGVRSISLF
+1166 SLF

-1186 QGFINGISLG
+1186 QGFINGISNG
-1196 DAIKNV
+1196 DAIKNI
-1202 WSTATGIGGLALG
+1202 WDTACGIGGLALG

-1280 DKFNNIKS
+1280 DKFNNIKN

>member
-40 INSQLKFDPN
+40 INSQLKFDP
-50 NTVLLAQKQD
+50 
-60 VLREQI
+60 
-66 DNSTNALKE
+66 
-75 LVDVEEQVKE
+75 
-85 QAKSGEISTDQYRAY
+85 
-100 QREVEKT
+100 
-107 KSQLESFKKQLSD
+107 
-120 TETAAKAVDMKSL
+120 
-133 ENEMSDVR
+133 
-141 TETSKTTD
+141 
-149 SFKELE
+149 
-155 DKSNNTNLS
+155 
-164 KFKKEVDDVKTS
+164 
-176 ATELKDVL
+176 
-184 ADTTTDL
+184 
-191 QKTLKNIQSSSR
+191 
-203 SLQSELKTI
+203 
-212 NNQLKFDPDNT
+212 DNT
-223 VLLAQKQDVLREQI
+223 VLLTQKQDVLREQI

-266 QFRAYQREVEKAK
+266 QFRAYQREVEKTK

-548 SLADGRIEENLGSFS
+548 SLSDGRIEENLGSFS

-640 KDIKYDDVESDWES
+640 KDIKYDDVESDWENI
-654 LGRTIKTDVINP
+654 GRVVQTDLIQP
-666 IGKSLFPEVKKLCD
+666 IGKELYPVAKKAIKW
-680 FTSKHT
+680 TSEHL
-686 DKIIPVLETVG
+686 DDLETILESVAKQAALIWG
-697 SLTAGIWIGKKTSAV
+697 AKKSQELVTGISNLIGAYKNLS
-712 ITATSQ
+712 TATDIAA
-718 LVNSYKV
+718 
-725 LKTATEGA
+725 TA
-733 ALAQEG
+733 QKG
-739 LNLAQ
+739 LNAAQ
-744 KANAIGAVVSIVTTL
+744 SLNI
-759 IGTIYAWSEASQ
+759 IGTITTLVIGLVSAVETYNELKWSNSEAGKFCEEIDKIK
-771 DNSQKLDEWQEKIDA
+771 DNLAEYTQEITDNLQNTLDRVDELYSDNTLIDEYQAKLDELIG
-786 AKEKNK
+786 
-792 ELTDSYQNFI
+792 
-802 DKRNESVNKAT
+802 KAT
-813 SENQYYDNLWEELK
+813 LTPEEQAQLTTIVTYFKDNVPGFDDAWAKYIE
-827 KIVDENGKVNEGY
+827 ISDNGKVNLKGDLDEIRNNISKTIDDYKKLANQSAISELQSSNAKAKIEANKNRAEIKSEMEEKMSEIDAAYKKLNATIRLRGY
-840 EDRANFITTKLSDLT
+840 DVEDFYNAYGTIGGNIRFSDETKMYDDIKKQIEAYNELKNQYNESTAEINKLTMTSDDLSDVQKVLNGDYT
-855 GTEIKLNDGVID
+855 DAAAVLMAYNQQMISQNDILAATDENGNKLWSSMDKLQEAAEESGKNTVLGLVEGTKEYQGALVENSQGWASTIISEYDKGMEIH
-867 NYKNLRDTI
+867 
-876 QEVID
+876 
-881 KKKANNIL
+881 
-889 SAYESNYNEAVTNKS
+889 SPS
-904 EAQNNVES
+904 EAMRRRGVYTVQGLINGLMENNEMVRH
-912 AQAAYESA
+912 A
-920 QRGTSKVQTEY
+920 GTS
-931 NKDVTELMTLEQ
+931 M
-943 QLKRAKEK
+943 AK
-951 GPIMSK
+951 
-957 IIGLSAK
+957 
-964 VDQGKKELDSAKK
+964 
-977 FEQEKKKEL
+977 
-986 ETSKK
+986 
-991 TLQEY
+991 
-996 LTTIDNYENLQ
+996 
-1007 TAILNE
+1007 
-1013 NEENTSDAL
+1013 
-1022 RKIQNDF
+1022 
-1029 ITAKSGTEET
+1029 
-1039 LKQQCVNYRM
+1039 
-1049 RFTEIQQAIAEG
+1049 QAR
-1061 KTDYYTADDLTNM
+1061 N
-1074 QLLLQ
+1074 
-1079 AAEDEY
+1079 
-1085 NKYCQNSLET
+1085 
-1095 GEKATSNVADGIDK
+1095 
-1109 NSVTV
+1109 
-1114 YESANK
+1114 
-1120 VSKKGSSGFASDQH
+1120 
-1134 ERVKIGSKSVNDYA
+1134 
-1148 SGIDGNSGVAR
+1148 
-1159 EAGVRIG
+1159 
-1166 KSTRSGVRSISLF
+1166 GVRSISLF
-1179 NTGNNFV
+1179 STGNNFV

-1225 PSKEAKKI
+1225 PSREAKKI
-1233 GNYFTE
+1233 GSYFTE
-1239 GLAIGISG
+1239 GLVIGIND
-1247 NKSKVRL
+1247 NKNKVKL
-1254 STESIARDMLGSFD
+1254 STENLARDMLGSFD

>member
-19 LQKALKN
+19 LQKA
-26 IQSSSRSLQAELKT
+26 
-40 INSQLKFDPN
+40 
-50 NTVLLAQKQD
+50 
-60 VLREQI
+60 
-66 DNSTNALKE
+66 
-75 LVDVEEQVKE
+75 
-85 QAKSGEISTDQYRAY
+85 
-100 QREVEKT
+100 
-107 KSQLESFKKQLSD
+107 
-120 TETAAKAVDMKSL
+120 
-133 ENEMSDVR
+133 
-141 TETSKTTD
+141 
-149 SFKELE
+149 
-155 DKSNNTNLS
+155 
-164 KFKKEVDDVKTS
+164 
-176 ATELKDVL
+176 
-184 ADTTTDL
+184 
-191 QKTLKNIQSSSR
+191 LKNIQSSSR

-237 KSSTSA
+237 DNSTSA
-243 LQELNEVKEQVEEQ
+243 LKELVDVEEQVKEQ
-257 AKNGEISAD
+257 AKNGEISTD
-266 QFRAYQREVEKAK
+266 QFRAYQREVEKTK
-279 SQLENFEKQLADT
+279 SQLENFKKQLADT
-292 EATAKA
+292 EAAAKA
-298 VNMKSLEGEMS
+298 VNMKQLENEMS
-309 DVRAETNKT
+309 DVRTETSKT
-318 ADEFKNLEDKSQKT
+318 TDSFKELEDKSDNT
-332 DLSSFKKE
+332 NLSKFKKE
-340 LDDVKSSASNLKDVI
+340 VDDVKTSATELKDVLA
-355 SDTAAGIG
+355 DTATGIG
-363 SVLGVAGGSAV
+363 VTVGTIGGSAV

-548 SLADGRIEENLGSFS
+548 SLSDGRIEENLGSFS

-582 VFYSV
+582 VFFSV

-627 DSYKDVEGSMQKI
+627 NSYKNVEGTMQKI
-640 KDIKYDDVESDWES
+640 KDIKYDDVESDWENI
-654 LGRTIKTDVINP
+654 GRVVQTDLIQP
-666 IGKSLFPEVKKLCD
+666 IGKELY
-680 FTSKHT
+680 
-686 DKIIPVLETVG
+686 PVAKEAIKWASEHLDDLETILESVAKQAALIWG
-697 SLTAGIWIGKKTSAV
+697 AKKSQELVTGISNLIGAYKNLS
-712 ITATSQ
+712 TATDIAA
-718 LVNSYKV
+718 
-725 LKTATEGA
+725 TA
-733 ALAQEG
+733 QKG
-739 LNLAQ
+739 LNAAQ
-744 KANAIGAVVSIVTTL
+744 SLNI
-759 IGTIYAWSEASQ
+759 IGTITTLVIGLVSAVETYNELKWSNSEAGKFCEEIDKIK
-771 DNSQKLDEWQEKIDA
+771 DNLAEYTQEIADNLQNTLDRVDELYSDNTLIDEYQAKLDELIG
-786 AKEKNK
+786 
-792 ELTDSYQNFI
+792 
-802 DKRNESVNKAT
+802 KAT
-813 SENQYYDNLWEELK
+813 LTPEEQAQLTTIVTYFKDNVPGFNDAWAKYIE
-827 KIVDENGKVNEGY
+827 IGDNGKVNLKGDLDEIRNNISKTIDDYKKLANQSAISELQSSNAKAKIEANKNRAEIKSEMEEKMSEIDAAYKKLNATIRLRGY
-840 EDRANFITTKLSDLT
+840 DVEDFYNAYGTIGGNIWFSDETKMYDDIKKQIEAYNELKNQYNESTAEINKLTMTSDDLSDVQKVLNGDYT
-855 GTEIKLNDGVID
+855 DAAAVLMAYNQQMISQNDILAATDENGNKLWSSMDKLQEAARESGKNTVLGLVEGTKEYQGALVENSQGWASTIISEYDKGMEIH
-867 NYKNLRDTI
+867 
-876 QEVID
+876 
-881 KKKANNIL
+881 
-889 SAYESNYNEAVTNKS
+889 SPS
-904 EAQNNVES
+904 EAMRRRGIYTVQGLINGLMENNEMVRH
-912 AQAAYESA
+912 A
-920 QRGTSKVQTEY
+920 GTS
-931 NKDVTELMTLEQ
+931 M
-943 QLKRAKEK
+943 AKQARS
-951 GPIMSK
+951 G
-957 IIGLSAK
+957 
-964 VDQGKKELDSAKK
+964 
-977 FEQEKKKEL
+977 
-986 ETSKK
+986 
-991 TLQEY
+991 
-996 LTTIDNYENLQ
+996 
-1007 TAILNE
+1007 
-1013 NEENTSDAL
+1013 
-1022 RKIQNDF
+1022 
-1029 ITAKSGTEET
+1029 AKS
-1039 LKQQCVNYRM
+1039 V
-1049 RFTEIQQAIAEG
+1049 
-1061 KTDYYTADDLTNM
+1061 
-1074 QLLLQ
+1074 
-1079 AAEDEY
+1079 
-1085 NKYCQNSLET
+1085 
-1095 GEKATSNVADGIDK
+1095 
-1109 NSVTV
+1109 
-1114 YESANK
+1114 
-1120 VSKKGSSGFASDQH
+1120 
-1134 ERVKIGSKSVNDYA
+1134 
-1148 SGIDGNSGVAR
+1148 
-1159 EAGVRIG
+1159 
-1166 KSTRSGVRSISLF
+1166 SLF

-1186 QGFINGISLG
+1186 QGFINGISNG
-1196 DAIKNV
+1196 DAIKNI
-1202 WSTATGIGGLALG
+1202 WDTACGIGGLALG

>member
-40 INSQLKFDPN
+40 INSQLKFDP
-50 NTVLLAQKQD
+50 
-60 VLREQI
+60 
-66 DNSTNALKE
+66 
-75 LVDVEEQVKE
+75 
-85 QAKSGEISTDQYRAY
+85 
-100 QREVEKT
+100 
-107 KSQLESFKKQLSD
+107 
-120 TETAAKAVDMKSL
+120 
-133 ENEMSDVR
+133 
-141 TETSKTTD
+141 
-149 SFKELE
+149 
-155 DKSNNTNLS
+155 
-164 KFKKEVDDVKTS
+164 
-176 ATELKDVL
+176 
-184 ADTTTDL
+184 
-191 QKTLKNIQSSSR
+191 
-203 SLQSELKTI
+203 
-212 NNQLKFDPDNT
+212 DNT
-223 VLLAQKQDVLREQI
+223 VLLTQKQDVLREQI

-266 QFRAYQREVEKAK
+266 QFRAYQREVEKTK

-292 EATAKA
+292 EAAAKA
-298 VNMKSLEGEMS
+298 VDMKSLENEMS
-309 DVRAETNKT
+309 DVKT
-318 ADEFKNLEDKSQKT
+318 
-332 DLSSFKKE
+332 
-340 LDDVKSSASNLKDVI
+340 SATELKDVLA
-355 SDTAAGIG
+355 DTAAGIG
-363 SVLGVAGGSAV
+363 AALGAAGGSAI

-413 DNFGESQEEIA
+413 NNFGESQEEIA
-424 DTLAKIKQVTS
+424 DTLAKIKQFTG
-435 ETDPSK
+435 ETDPGK
-441 LKEMA
+441 MKELA
-446 ENLYTLQDTFDGF
+446 ENLYTLQDTFGYDIPESLRAVNMLMEQFGISSTEAFNLVVQGSQRGLDKNGDFLDTLNEYSVHYQQMGYNANEFINSLANGTAAGTFSVDKLGDAMKEFGIRVKDTSTSTQEGF
-459 DINETLRGINGLVTN
+459 NLLGYGVKA
-474 MGLSAEDAFDLIVK
+474 SAEEIQKAKDEIAKLE
-488 GAQNGL
+488 QNLSYAKAEQAGF
-494 NYSGELADNLA
+494 NEKTSELTKQKNADKIA
-505 EYSQI
+505 EYS
-510 WGQAGF
+510 
-516 SAEQTFSILENGTKN
+516 SALETAKTNLQILESAGNGAKGTIEELQAKFAAGGDTAKEATQEVLQELFNMDDKIKQNQVGVDLFGTMWEDLGADGVKALMEINGT
-531 GAYNL
+531 ANL
-536 DKVNDFVKEFTI
+536 T
-548 SLADGRIEENLGSFS
+548 
-563 EDTATLF
+563 
-570 NKWKDGKATAAD
+570 KD
-582 VFYSV
+582 
-587 IKDLKNAKTDQEAL
+587 
-601 TTASN
+601 
-606 VWSSLGEDN
+606 
-615 ALKVITSLGDVN
+615 
-627 DSYKDVEGSMQKI
+627 SMQKI

-697 SLTAGIWIGKKTSAV
+697 SLTAGIWAGKKVSALY
-712 ITATSQ
+712 TATSQ

-744 KANAIGAVVSIVTTL
+744 KANAIGAVVSIATTL
-759 IGTIYAWSEASQ
+759 IGTIYAWSEASR
-771 DNSQKLDEWQEKIDA
+771 DNSQELDEWQEKIDV

-792 ELTDSYQNFI
+792 ELTDSYQTFI
-802 DKRNESVNKAT
+802 DKRNEKVSTAT
-813 SENQYYDNLWEELK
+813 SENQYYDNLWEELQ
-827 KIVDENGKVNEGY
+827 KIVDENGKVNSGY
-840 EDRANFITTKLSDLT
+840 EDRAKFITTKLSDLT

-889 SAYESNYNEAVTNKS
+889 SAYESNYNEAVTNTETQKKAIDSAQSEYEKAQEEATKAQIDYNKSVTDLMILQQRLKS
-904 EAQNNVES
+904 EPENIRISSLVSTKKEEVSEKKS
-912 AQAAYESA
+912 ALNSA
-920 QRGTSKVQTEY
+920 R
-931 NKDVTELMTLEQ
+931 NLEQ
-943 QLKRAKEK
+943 
-951 GPIMSK
+951 I
-957 IIGLSAK
+957 
-964 VDQGKKELDSAKK
+964 KKNDVSTAKK
-977 FEQEKKKEL
+977 Q
-986 ETSKK
+986 
-991 TLQEY
+991 LQEY
-996 LTTIDNYENLQ
+996 LAVVDNYENLQ

-1186 QGFINGISLG
+1186 QGFINGISSG

-1202 WSTATGIGGLALG
+1202 LSTATGIGGLALG

-1225 PSKEAKKI
+1225 PSREAKKI
-1233 GNYFTE
+1233 GSYFTE
-1239 GLAIGISG
+1239 GLVIGIND
-1247 NKSKVRL
+1247 NKNKVKL
-1254 STESIARDMLGSFD
+1254 STENLASSMLGSFD
-1268 FNETVGYINVLN
+1268 FEKPVSYIDMLN
-1280 DKFNNIKS
+1280 DKFNNIKN
-1288 LDHTASSTTNKVITN
+1288 LDNAIASRSTNKVVTN
-1303 APRVALNYYGN
+1303 SPKVELNYYGD
-1314 VNINNDLDIDDFNER
+1314 VNINTDLDIDNFNER
-1329 VSHAV
+1329 VSNAI
-1334 IDTLNQEC
+1334 IDTLSNEY

>member
-26 IQSSSRSLQAELKT
+26 IQSSSRSLQSELKT
-40 INSQLKFDPN
+40 INNQLKFDPD

-66 DNSTNALKE
+66 DNSTSALKE

-85 QAKSGEISTDQYRAY
+85 QAKNGEISTDQFRAY

-107 KSQLESFKKQLSD
+107 KSQLENFKKQLAD
-120 TETAAKAVDMKSL
+120 TEAAAKAVNMKQL

-184 ADTTTDL
+184 ADTTT
-191 QKTLKNIQSSSR
+191 
-203 SLQSELKTI
+203 
-212 NNQLKFDPDNT
+212 
-223 VLLAQKQDVLREQI
+223 
-237 KSSTSA
+237 
-243 LQELNEVKEQVEEQ
+243 
-257 AKNGEISAD
+257 
-266 QFRAYQREVEKAK
+266 
-279 SQLENFEKQLADT
+279 
-292 EATAKA
+292 
-298 VNMKSLEGEMS
+298 
-309 DVRAETNKT
+309 
-318 ADEFKNLEDKSQKT
+318 
-332 DLSSFKKE
+332 
-340 LDDVKSSASNLKDVI
+340 
-355 SDTAAGIG
+355 GIG
-363 SVLGVAGGSAV
+363 VAVGTIGGSAV

-383 KKALNSLQAQTGLTK
+383 KKALNSLQAQTGLAK

-548 SLADGRIEENLGSFS
+548 SLSDGRIEENLGSFS

-627 DSYKDVEGSMQKI
+627 DSYKDVEDSMQKI
-640 KDIKYDDVESDWES
+640 KDIKYDDVESDWENI
-654 LGRTIKTDVINP
+654 GRVVQTDLIQP
-666 IGKSLFPEVKKLCD
+666 IGKELYPGAKEAIKWASEHLDDLEIILESVAKQAALIWGAKKSQELV
-680 FTSKHT
+680 T
-686 DKIIPVLETVG
+686 
-697 SLTAGIWIGKKTSAV
+697 GISNLIGAYKDLS
-712 ITATSQ
+712 TATDIAA
-718 LVNSYKV
+718 
-725 LKTATEGA
+725 TA
-733 ALAQEG
+733 QKG
-739 LNLAQ
+739 LNAAQ
-744 KANAIGAVVSIVTTL
+744 SLNI
-759 IGTIYAWSEASQ
+759 IGTITTLVIGLVSAVETYNELKWSNSEAGKFCEEIDKIK
-771 DNSQKLDEWQEKIDA
+771 DNLAEHTQEITDNLQNTLDRVDELYSDNTLIDEYQAKLDELIG
-786 AKEKNK
+786 
-792 ELTDSYQNFI
+792 
-802 DKRNESVNKAT
+802 KAT
-813 SENQYYDNLWEELK
+813 LTPEEQAQLTTIVTYFKDNVPGFNDAWAKYIE
-827 KIVDENGKVNEGY
+827 ISDNGKVNLKGDLDEIRNNISKTIDDYKKLANQSAISELQSSNAKAKIEANKNRAEIKSEMEEKMSEIDAAYKKLNATIRLRGY
-840 EDRANFITTKLSDLT
+840 DVEDFYNAYGTIGGNIRFSDETKMYDDIKKQIEAYNELKNQYNESTAEINKLTMTSDDLSDVQKVLNGDYT
-855 GTEIKLNDGVID
+855 DAAAVLMAYNQQMISQNDILAATDENGNKLWSSMDKLQEAARESGKNTVLGLVEGTKEYQGALVENSQGWASTIISEYDKGMEIH
-867 NYKNLRDTI
+867 
-876 QEVID
+876 
-881 KKKANNIL
+881 
-889 SAYESNYNEAVTNKS
+889 SPS
-904 EAQNNVES
+904 EAMRRRGVYTVQGLINGLMENNEMVRH
-912 AQAAYESA
+912 A
-920 QRGTSKVQTEY
+920 GTS
-931 NKDVTELMTLEQ
+931 M
-943 QLKRAKEK
+943 AKQARS
-951 GPIMSK
+951 G
-957 IIGLSAK
+957 
-964 VDQGKKELDSAKK
+964 
-977 FEQEKKKEL
+977 
-986 ETSKK
+986 
-991 TLQEY
+991 
-996 LTTIDNYENLQ
+996 
-1007 TAILNE
+1007 
-1013 NEENTSDAL
+1013 
-1022 RKIQNDF
+1022 
-1029 ITAKSGTEET
+1029 AKS
-1039 LKQQCVNYRM
+1039 V
-1049 RFTEIQQAIAEG
+1049 
-1061 KTDYYTADDLTNM
+1061 
-1074 QLLLQ
+1074 
-1079 AAEDEY
+1079 
-1085 NKYCQNSLET
+1085 
-1095 GEKATSNVADGIDK
+1095 
-1109 NSVTV
+1109 
-1114 YESANK
+1114 
-1120 VSKKGSSGFASDQH
+1120 
-1134 ERVKIGSKSVNDYA
+1134 
-1148 SGIDGNSGVAR
+1148 
-1159 EAGVRIG
+1159 
-1166 KSTRSGVRSISLF
+1166 SLF
-1179 NTGNNFV
+1179 STGNNFV

-1225 PSKEAKKI
+1225 PSREAKKI
-1233 GNYFTE
+1233 GSYFTE
-1239 GLAIGISG
+1239 GLVIGIND
-1247 NKSKVRL
+1247 NKNKVKL
-1254 STESIARDMLGSFD
+1254 STENLASSMLGSFD

>member
-40 INSQLKFDPN
+40 IN
-50 NTVLLAQKQD
+50 
-60 VLREQI
+60 
-66 DNSTNALKE
+66 
-75 LVDVEEQVKE
+75 
-85 QAKSGEISTDQYRAY
+85 
-100 QREVEKT
+100 
-107 KSQLESFKKQLSD
+107 
-120 TETAAKAVDMKSL
+120 
-133 ENEMSDVR
+133 
-141 TETSKTTD
+141 
-149 SFKELE
+149 
-155 DKSNNTNLS
+155 
-164 KFKKEVDDVKTS
+164 
-176 ATELKDVL
+176 
-184 ADTTTDL
+184 
-191 QKTLKNIQSSSR
+191 
-203 SLQSELKTI
+203 
-212 NNQLKFDPDNT
+212 NQLKFDPDNT
-223 VLLAQKQDVLREQI
+223 VLLTQKQDVLREQI

-309 DVRAETNKT
+309 DVRTETSKT
-318 ADEFKNLEDKSQKT
+318 TNSFKELEDKSNNT
-332 DLSSFKKE
+332 NLSKFKKE
-340 LDDVKSSASNLKDVI
+340 VDDVKTSATELKDVLA
-355 SDTAAGIG
+355 DTATGIG
-363 SVLGVAGGSAV
+363 VAVGTIGGSAV

-435 ETDPSK
+435 ENDPSK

-446 ENLYTLQDTFDGF
+446 ENIYTLQDTFDGF

-548 SLADGRIEENLGSFS
+548 SLSDGRIEENLGSFS

-640 KDIKYDDVESDWES
+640 KDIKYDDVESDWEE
-654 LGRTIKTDVINP
+654 LGRTIQTDIINP
-666 IGKSLFPEVKKLCD
+666 IGKSLFPEVKSLCD

-686 DKIIPVLETVG
+686 DKIIPVLKTVG

-744 KANAIGAVVSIVTTL
+744 KANAIGAVVSIATTL
-759 IGTIYAWSEASQ
+759 IGTIYAWSEASR
-771 DNSQKLDEWQEKIDA
+771 DNSQELDEWQEKIDV

-840 EDRANFITTKLSDLT
+840 EDRAKFITTKLRDLT
-855 GTEIKLNDGVID
+855 GTEITLNDNVIE
-867 NYKNLRDTI
+867 NYKELRDTI

-931 NKDVTELMTLEQ
+931 NKDVIELMTLEQ

-964 VDQGKKELDSAKK
+964 VDQGKKELDSAKN

-1166 KSTRSGVRSISLF
+1166 KSTRNGVRSISLF
-1179 NTGNNFV
+1179 STGNNFV

-1225 PSKEAKKI
+1225 PSREAKKI
-1233 GNYFTE
+1233 GSYFTE
-1239 GLAIGISG
+1239 GLVIGIND
-1247 NKSKVRL
+1247 NKNKVKL
-1254 STESIARDMLGSFD
+1254 STENLASSMLGSFD
-1268 FNETVGYINVLN
+1268 FVKPVSYIDILN
-1280 DKFNNIKS
+1280 DKFNNIRN
-1288 LDHTASSTTNKVITN
+1288 LDNDVASRTTNKVVTHS
-1303 APRVALNYYGN
+1303 PKVELNYYGD
-1314 VNINNDLDIDDFNER
+1314 VNINTDLDIDNLNER
-1329 VSHAV
+1329 VSNAI
-1334 IDTLNQEC
+1334 IDTLSNEC

>member
-40 INSQLKFDPN
+40 IN
-50 NTVLLAQKQD
+50 
-60 VLREQI
+60 
-66 DNSTNALKE
+66 
-75 LVDVEEQVKE
+75 
-85 QAKSGEISTDQYRAY
+85 
-100 QREVEKT
+100 
-107 KSQLESFKKQLSD
+107 
-120 TETAAKAVDMKSL
+120 
-133 ENEMSDVR
+133 
-141 TETSKTTD
+141 
-149 SFKELE
+149 
-155 DKSNNTNLS
+155 
-164 KFKKEVDDVKTS
+164 
-176 ATELKDVL
+176 
-184 ADTTTDL
+184 
-191 QKTLKNIQSSSR
+191 
-203 SLQSELKTI
+203 
-212 NNQLKFDPDNT
+212 NQLKFDPDNT
-223 VLLAQKQDVLREQI
+223 VLLTQKQDVLREQI

-309 DVRAETNKT
+309 DVRTETSKT
-318 ADEFKNLEDKSQKT
+318 TDSFKELEDKSNNT
-332 DLSSFKKE
+332 NLSKFKKE
-340 LDDVKSSASNLKDVI
+340 VDDVKTSATELKDVLA
-355 SDTAAGIG
+355 DTATGIG
-363 SVLGVAGGSAV
+363 VAVGTIGGSAV

-424 DTLAKIKQVTS
+424 DTLSKIKQVTS

-548 SLADGRIEENLGSFS
+548 SLSDGRIEENLGSFS

-640 KDIKYDDVESDWES
+640 KDIKYDDVESDWENI
-654 LGRTIKTDVINP
+654 GRVVQTDLIQP
-666 IGKSLFPEVKKLCD
+666 IGKELY
-680 FTSKHT
+680 
-686 DKIIPVLETVG
+686 PVAKEAIKWASEHLDDLETILESVAKQAALIWG
-697 SLTAGIWIGKKTSAV
+697 AKKSQELVTGISNLIGAYKNLS
-712 ITATSQ
+712 TATDIAA
-718 LVNSYKV
+718 
-725 LKTATEGA
+725 TA
-733 ALAQEG
+733 QKG
-739 LNLAQ
+739 LNAAQ
-744 KANAIGAVVSIVTTL
+744 SLNI
-759 IGTIYAWSEASQ
+759 IGTITTLVIGLVSAVETYNELKWSNSEAGKFCEEIDKIK
-771 DNSQKLDEWQEKIDA
+771 DNLAEYTQEITDNLQNTLDRVDELYSDNTLIDEYQAKLDELIG
-786 AKEKNK
+786 
-792 ELTDSYQNFI
+792 
-802 DKRNESVNKAT
+802 KAT
-813 SENQYYDNLWEELK
+813 LTPEEQAQLTTIVTYFKDNVPGFDDAWAKYIE
-827 KIVDENGKVNEGY
+827 ISDNGKVNLKGDLDEIRNNISKTIDDYKKLANQSAISELQSSNAKAKIEANKNRAEIKSEMEEKMSEIDAAYKKLNATIRLRGY
-840 EDRANFITTKLSDLT
+840 DVEDFYNAYGTIGGNIRFSDETKMYDDIKKQIEAYNELKNQYNESTAEINKLTMTSDDLSDVQKVLNGDYT
-855 GTEIKLNDGVID
+855 DAAAVLMAYNQQMISQNDILAATDENGNKLWSSMDKLQEAARESGKNTVLGLVEGTKEYQGALVENSQGWASTIISEYDKGMEIH
-867 NYKNLRDTI
+867 
-876 QEVID
+876 
-881 KKKANNIL
+881 
-889 SAYESNYNEAVTNKS
+889 SPS
-904 EAQNNVES
+904 EAMRRRGVYTVQGLINGLMENNEMVRH
-912 AQAAYESA
+912 A
-920 QRGTSKVQTEY
+920 GTS
-931 NKDVTELMTLEQ
+931 M
-943 QLKRAKEK
+943 AKQARS
-951 GPIMSK
+951 G
-957 IIGLSAK
+957 
-964 VDQGKKELDSAKK
+964 
-977 FEQEKKKEL
+977 
-986 ETSKK
+986 
-991 TLQEY
+991 
-996 LTTIDNYENLQ
+996 
-1007 TAILNE
+1007 
-1013 NEENTSDAL
+1013 
-1022 RKIQNDF
+1022 
-1029 ITAKSGTEET
+1029 AKS
-1039 LKQQCVNYRM
+1039 V
-1049 RFTEIQQAIAEG
+1049 
-1061 KTDYYTADDLTNM
+1061 
-1074 QLLLQ
+1074 
-1079 AAEDEY
+1079 
-1085 NKYCQNSLET
+1085 
-1095 GEKATSNVADGIDK
+1095 
-1109 NSVTV
+1109 
-1114 YESANK
+1114 
-1120 VSKKGSSGFASDQH
+1120 
-1134 ERVKIGSKSVNDYA
+1134 
-1148 SGIDGNSGVAR
+1148 
-1159 EAGVRIG
+1159 
-1166 KSTRSGVRSISLF
+1166 SLF

-1186 QGFINGISLG
+1186 QGFINGISNG
-1196 DAIKNV
+1196 DAIKNI
-1202 WSTATGIGGLALG
+1202 WGTACGIGGLALG

>member
-40 INSQLKFDPN
+40 INSQLKFDP
-50 NTVLLAQKQD
+50 
-60 VLREQI
+60 
-66 DNSTNALKE
+66 
-75 LVDVEEQVKE
+75 
-85 QAKSGEISTDQYRAY
+85 
-100 QREVEKT
+100 
-107 KSQLESFKKQLSD
+107 
-120 TETAAKAVDMKSL
+120 
-133 ENEMSDVR
+133 
-141 TETSKTTD
+141 
-149 SFKELE
+149 
-155 DKSNNTNLS
+155 
-164 KFKKEVDDVKTS
+164 
-176 ATELKDVL
+176 
-184 ADTTTDL
+184 
-191 QKTLKNIQSSSR
+191 
-203 SLQSELKTI
+203 
-212 NNQLKFDPDNT
+212 DNT
-223 VLLAQKQDVLREQI
+223 VLLTQKQDVLREQI

-266 QFRAYQREVEKAK
+266 QFRAYQREVEKTK
-279 SQLENFEKQLADT
+279 NQLENFKKQLEDT
-292 EATAKA
+292 EAAAK
-298 VNMKSLEGEMS
+298 E
-309 DVRAETNKT
+309 
-318 ADEFKNLEDKSQKT
+318 LEDKSNNT
-332 DLSSFKKE
+332 NLSKFKKE

-363 SVLGVAGGSAV
+363 VAVGTIGGSAV

-548 SLADGRIEENLGSFS
+548 SLSDGRIEENLGSFS

-570 NKWKDGKATAAD
+570 NKWKDGKATAED

-697 SLTAGIWIGKKTSAV
+697 SLTAGIWAGKKVSALY
-712 ITATSQ
+712 TAVSQ

-771 DNSQKLDEWQEKIDA
+771 DNSQKLDEWQEKIDT

-840 EDRANFITTKLSDLT
+840 EDRAKFITTKLGDLT
-855 GTEIKLNDGVID
+855 GTEITLNDNVIE
-867 NYKNLRDTI
+867 NYKELRDTI

-1225 PSKEAKKI
+1225 PSREAKKI
-1233 GNYFTE
+1233 GSYFTE
-1239 GLAIGISG
+1239 GLVIGIND
-1247 NKSKVRL
+1247 NKNKVKL
-1254 STESIARDMLGSFD
+1254 STENLASSMLGSFD
-1268 FNETVGYINVLN
+1268 FEKPVSYIDMLN
-1280 DKFNNIKS
+1280 DKFNNIKN
-1288 LDHTASSTTNKVITN
+1288 LDNAIASRSTNKVVTN
-1303 APRVALNYYGN
+1303 SPKVELNYYGD
-1314 VNINNDLDIDDFNER
+1314 VNINTDLDIDNFNER
-1329 VSHAV
+1329 VSNAI
-1334 IDTLNQEC
+1334 IDTLSNEC

>member
-40 INSQLKFDPN
+40 INSQLKFDP
-50 NTVLLAQKQD
+50 
-60 VLREQI
+60 
-66 DNSTNALKE
+66 
-75 LVDVEEQVKE
+75 
-85 QAKSGEISTDQYRAY
+85 
-100 QREVEKT
+100 
-107 KSQLESFKKQLSD
+107 
-120 TETAAKAVDMKSL
+120 
-133 ENEMSDVR
+133 
-141 TETSKTTD
+141 
-149 SFKELE
+149 
-155 DKSNNTNLS
+155 
-164 KFKKEVDDVKTS
+164 
-176 ATELKDVL
+176 
-184 ADTTTDL
+184 
-191 QKTLKNIQSSSR
+191 
-203 SLQSELKTI
+203 
-212 NNQLKFDPDNT
+212 DNT
-223 VLLAQKQDVLREQI
+223 VLLTQKQDVLREQI

-266 QFRAYQREVEKAK
+266 QFRAYQREVEKTK

-548 SLADGRIEENLGSFS
+548 SLSDGRIEENLGSFS

-627 DSYKDVEGSMQKI
+627 NRYKDVEGSMQKI
-640 KDIKYDDVESDWES
+640 KDIKYDDVESDWENI
-654 LGRTIKTDVINP
+654 GRVVQTDLIQP
-666 IGKSLFPEVKKLCD
+666 IGKELY
-680 FTSKHT
+680 
-686 DKIIPVLETVG
+686 PVAKEAIKWASEHLDDLETILESV
-697 SLTAGIWIGKKTSAV
+697 AK
-712 ITATSQ
+712 Q
-718 LVNSYKV
+718 
-725 LKTATEGA
+725 A
-733 ALAQEG
+733 ALIWGAKKSQE
-739 LNLAQ
+739 L
-744 KANAIGAVVSIVTTL
+744 VTGISNL
-759 IGTIYAWSEASQ
+759 IGTYKNLSTATDIATTAQKGLNAAQSLNIIGTITTLVIGLVSAVETYNELKWSNSEAGKFCEEIDKIK
-771 DNSQKLDEWQEKIDA
+771 DNLAEYTQEITDNLQNTLDRVDELYSDNTLIDEYQAKLDELIG
-786 AKEKNK
+786 
-792 ELTDSYQNFI
+792 
-802 DKRNESVNKAT
+802 KAT
-813 SENQYYDNLWEELK
+813 LTPEEQAQLTTIVTYFKDNVPGFDDAWAKYIE
-827 KIVDENGKVNEGY
+827 ISDNGKVNLKGDLDEIRNNISKTIDDYKKLANQSAISELQSSNAKAKIEANKNRAEIKSEMEEKMSEIDAAYKKLNATIRLRGY
-840 EDRANFITTKLSDLT
+840 DVEDFYNAYGTIGGNIRFSDETKMYDDIKKQIEAYNELKNQYNESTAEINKLTMTSDDLSDVQKVLNGDYT
-855 GTEIKLNDGVID
+855 DAAAVLMAYNQQMISQNDILAATDENGNKLWSSMDKLQEAARESGKNTVLGLVEGTKEYQGALVENSQGWASTIISEYDKGMEIH
-867 NYKNLRDTI
+867 
-876 QEVID
+876 
-881 KKKANNIL
+881 
-889 SAYESNYNEAVTNKS
+889 SPS
-904 EAQNNVES
+904 EAMRRRGVYTVQGLINGLMENNEMVRH
-912 AQAAYESA
+912 A
-920 QRGTSKVQTEY
+920 GTS
-931 NKDVTELMTLEQ
+931 M
-943 QLKRAKEK
+943 AKQARS
-951 GPIMSK
+951 G
-957 IIGLSAK
+957 
-964 VDQGKKELDSAKK
+964 
-977 FEQEKKKEL
+977 
-986 ETSKK
+986 
-991 TLQEY
+991 
-996 LTTIDNYENLQ
+996 
-1007 TAILNE
+1007 
-1013 NEENTSDAL
+1013 
-1022 RKIQNDF
+1022 
-1029 ITAKSGTEET
+1029 AKS
-1039 LKQQCVNYRM
+1039 V
-1049 RFTEIQQAIAEG
+1049 
-1061 KTDYYTADDLTNM
+1061 
-1074 QLLLQ
+1074 
-1079 AAEDEY
+1079 
-1085 NKYCQNSLET
+1085 
-1095 GEKATSNVADGIDK
+1095 
-1109 NSVTV
+1109 
-1114 YESANK
+1114 
-1120 VSKKGSSGFASDQH
+1120 
-1134 ERVKIGSKSVNDYA
+1134 
-1148 SGIDGNSGVAR
+1148 
-1159 EAGVRIG
+1159 
-1166 KSTRSGVRSISLF
+1166 SLF

>member
-40 INSQLKFDPN
+40 IN
-50 NTVLLAQKQD
+50 
-60 VLREQI
+60 
-66 DNSTNALKE
+66 
-75 LVDVEEQVKE
+75 
-85 QAKSGEISTDQYRAY
+85 
-100 QREVEKT
+100 
-107 KSQLESFKKQLSD
+107 
-120 TETAAKAVDMKSL
+120 
-133 ENEMSDVR
+133 
-141 TETSKTTD
+141 
-149 SFKELE
+149 
-155 DKSNNTNLS
+155 
-164 KFKKEVDDVKTS
+164 
-176 ATELKDVL
+176 
-184 ADTTTDL
+184 
-191 QKTLKNIQSSSR
+191 
-203 SLQSELKTI
+203 
-212 NNQLKFDPDNT
+212 NQLKFDPDNT
-223 VLLAQKQDVLREQI
+223 VLLTQKQDVLREQV

-266 QFRAYQREVEKAK
+266 QFRAYQREVEKTK
-279 SQLENFEKQLADT
+279 SQLENFEKQLAD
-292 EATAKA
+292 
-298 VNMKSLEGEMS
+298 
-309 DVRAETNKT
+309 T

-441 LKEMA
+441 LKEMV

-548 SLADGRIEENLGSFS
+548 SLSDGRIEENLGSFS
-563 EDTATLF
+563 EDTATWF
-570 NKWKDGKATAAD
+570 NKWKEGKATAAD

-587 IKDLKNAKTDQEAL
+587 IKDLKSTQNEQEAL

-606 VWSSLGEDN
+606 VWSALGEDN

-627 DSYKDVEGSMQKI
+627 NSYKNVEGTMQKI
-640 KDIKYDDVESDWES
+640 KDIKYDDVESDWENI
-654 LGRTIKTDVINP
+654 GRVVQTDLIQP
-666 IGKSLFPEVKKLCD
+666 IGKELY
-680 FTSKHT
+680 
-686 DKIIPVLETVG
+686 PVAKEAIKWASEHLDDLETILESV
-697 SLTAGIWIGKKTSAV
+697 AK
-712 ITATSQ
+712 Q
-718 LVNSYKV
+718 
-725 LKTATEGA
+725 A
-733 ALAQEG
+733 ALIWGAKKSQE
-739 LNLAQ
+739 L
-744 KANAIGAVVSIVTTL
+744 VTGISNL
-759 IGTIYAWSEASQ
+759 IGTYKNLSTATDIATTAQKGLNAAQSLNIIGTITTLVIGLVSAVETYNELKWSNSEAGKFCEEIDKIK
-771 DNSQKLDEWQEKIDA
+771 DNLAEYTQEITDNLQNTLDRVDELYSDNTLIDEYQAKLDELIG
-786 AKEKNK
+786 
-792 ELTDSYQNFI
+792 
-802 DKRNESVNKAT
+802 KAT
-813 SENQYYDNLWEELK
+813 LTPEEQAQLTTIVTYFKDNVPGFDDAWAKYIE
-827 KIVDENGKVNEGY
+827 ISDNGKVNLKGDLDEIRNNISKTIDDYKKLANQSAISELQSSNAKAKIEANKNRAEIKSEMEEKMSEIDAAYKKLNATIRLRGY
-840 EDRANFITTKLSDLT
+840 DVEDFYNAYGTIGGNIRFSDETKMYDDIKKQIEAYNELKNQYNESTAEINKLTMTSDDLSDVQKVLNGDYT
-855 GTEIKLNDGVID
+855 DAAAVLMAYNQQMISQNDILAATDENGNKLWSSMDKLQEAARESGKNTVLGLVEGTKEYQGALVENSQGWASTIISEYDKGMEIH
-867 NYKNLRDTI
+867 
-876 QEVID
+876 
-881 KKKANNIL
+881 
-889 SAYESNYNEAVTNKS
+889 SPS
-904 EAQNNVES
+904 EAMRRRGVYTVQGLINGLMENNEMVRH
-912 AQAAYESA
+912 A
-920 QRGTSKVQTEY
+920 GTS
-931 NKDVTELMTLEQ
+931 M
-943 QLKRAKEK
+943 AKQARS
-951 GPIMSK
+951 G
-957 IIGLSAK
+957 
-964 VDQGKKELDSAKK
+964 
-977 FEQEKKKEL
+977 
-986 ETSKK
+986 
-991 TLQEY
+991 
-996 LTTIDNYENLQ
+996 
-1007 TAILNE
+1007 
-1013 NEENTSDAL
+1013 
-1022 RKIQNDF
+1022 
-1029 ITAKSGTEET
+1029 AKS
-1039 LKQQCVNYRM
+1039 V
-1049 RFTEIQQAIAEG
+1049 
-1061 KTDYYTADDLTNM
+1061 
-1074 QLLLQ
+1074 
-1079 AAEDEY
+1079 
-1085 NKYCQNSLET
+1085 
-1095 GEKATSNVADGIDK
+1095 
-1109 NSVTV
+1109 
-1114 YESANK
+1114 
-1120 VSKKGSSGFASDQH
+1120 
-1134 ERVKIGSKSVNDYA
+1134 
-1148 SGIDGNSGVAR
+1148 
-1159 EAGVRIG
+1159 
-1166 KSTRSGVRSISLF
+1166 SLF